1 MRHVVRTVK
10 PTQTWLA
17 RSAYY
22 IQNAIAKRCRL
33 RHEGTIC
40 RMKTMA
46 HRKALNGA
54 LFTLLAAP
62 LLLAAT
68 SLTAPPRSELN
79 RPWPFFESSE
89 PDEPAVRAPRE
100 ALKSFAMPPGYAV
113 ELVAAE
119 PLVQDPILMEFDGDG
134 RLWVMELPGWAHNL
148 SMDNSLEPV
157 NRLVVLD
164 DTDNDGV
171 FDRRTVF
178 ADKLVLP
185 RAFKI
190 LAGSCALIGEPPT
203 LWKACDT
210 DGDLKADT
218 KVKVTDGFARLGVL
232 EHGANGLFWGIDNL
246 LVVSEHEWNL
256 AYKAGQFVT
265 VPGLRRGQWG
275 VTQDDAGR
283 IYRNVNTD
291 PLFVDYVSPDYYARN
306 PDLVRTRGLY
316 ENLVD
321 QEKTN
326 IWPAHPTFGLNR
338 GYRREV
344 FRADG
349 TASYYGGVSSP
360 LIYRGNRLPADVQ
373 GMGFVADGATNIVH
387 LLRLKDD
394 GQGRKQAEDFYA
406 KGEFL
411 ASNDVR
417 FRPTALASAPDGSI
431 YIADMYRGVSQDGP
445 LQTDY
450 LRDYITKR
458 GLSRGTG
465 HGRIYRVVYLGAD
478 GRAVPTAPVARP
490 QMSRDS
496 SAALVGHL
504 SNPDGWWRDNA
515 QQLLVQRAD
524 PSTVP
529 LLAKLAR
536 DRKVDWRTRLHA
548 LWTLQGMGRMQV
560 DLAQLAMAD
569 PRPELRAAGLRLAEP
584 WLATAA
590 AKPMKAALAL
600 AGDANWQVRVQAAA
614 SLGVLPAEQRMAP
627 MIALLTAHG
636 DDPVLVDAAVSG
648 MKDGEMAVLSA
659 LASAPAT
666 PADVLAMLSGA
677 LAKRREGA
685 AGQTLVAMASNESL
699 APQARAAIMD
709 GLALGFA
716 GGAQGGGNAVAGG
729 RAGGNIPGV
738 SRPRSGGNR
747 FDLASEPTML
757 TRLADTAGAL
767 AEPARNLLALV
778 NWPGRPAPP
787 ALPPR
792 SAAEEALFVRG
803 QAIYTEQCSGCHQA
817 QGQGQATVAPP
828 LAGSKRV
835 AANGDVPVRILT
847 NGLEGKIG
855 LMPPLGGDMT
865 NEEVAAVLT
874 YVRQSWG
881 NTGAPL
887 PPAAVKEWRL
897 AFAHR
902 TMPWSEKD
910 IDAPQR

>member
-1 MRHVVRTVK
+1 M
-10 PTQTWLA
+10 
-17 RSAYY
+17 
-22 IQNAIAKRCRL
+22 
-33 RHEGTIC
+33 
-40 RMKTMA
+40 
-46 HRKALNGA
+46 GA
-54 LFTLLAAP
+54 AVAALAAP
-62 LLLAAT
+62 LLLAAAN
-68 SLTAPPRSELN
+68 LAVPPRSELN
-79 RPWPFFESSE
+79 RPWPFFTAEE
-89 PDEPAVRAPRE
+89 PEEPPVRAPID

-148 SMDNSLEPV
+148 SMENSLEPV

-171 FDRRTVF
+171 FDKRTVF

-190 LAGSCALIGEPPT
+190 LAGGCALIGEPPT

-218 KVKVTDGFARLGVL
+218 KEKVADGFARLGVL
-232 EHGANGLFWGIDNL
+232 EHGANGLFWGMDNL
-246 LVVSEHEWNL
+246 LVVSEHEWNV

-360 LIYRGNRLPADVQ
+360 LIYRGTRLPADVQ

-394 GQGRKQAEDFYA
+394 GQGRMAAEDYYA

-411 ASNDVR
+411 ASTDVR
-417 FRPTALASAPDGSI
+417 FRPTALAGGPDGSF

-458 GLSRGTG
+458 GLARGIG
-465 HGRIYRVVYLGAD
+465 HGRIYRVVHVGAN
-478 GRAVPTAPVARP
+478 GAAAPMPRDARP
-490 QMSRDS
+490 QMSRDTT
-496 SAALVGHL
+496 AALVAHL
-504 SNPDGWWRDNA
+504 SHPNGWWRDTA
-515 QQLLVQRAD
+515 QQHLVQRAD
-524 PSTVP
+524 PKSEP
-529 LLAKLAR
+529 LLVKLAK
-536 DRKVDWRTRLHA
+536 DLKADWRSRLHA
-548 LWTLQGMGRMQV
+548 LWTLDGMGTMRA
-560 DLAQLAMAD
+560 DLALLAMRDAKA
-569 PRPELRAAGLRLAEP
+569 ELRAAGLRLAESG
-584 WLATAA
+584 LATGDQKLI
-590 AKPMKAALAL
+590 KPVLAL
-600 AGDANWQVRVQAAA
+600 AGDGNWQVRVQAAA
-614 SLGVLPAEQRMAP
+614 TLGALPDAARTQP
-627 MIALLTAHG
+627 MIALLSVHG
-636 DDPVLVDAAVSG
+636 DDPVLVDAALSG
-648 MKDGEMAVLSA
+648 LKGNELPVLTA
-659 LASAPAT
+659 LAAARAAPREA
-666 PADVLAMLSGA
+666 VAMLAGA
-677 LAKRREGA
+677 LAKRRDA
-685 AGQTLVAMASNESL
+685 ATGQQLVAL
-699 APQARAAIMD
+699 AARDDLPAPVRTALLD

-716 GGAQGGGNAVAGG
+716 GGAQTGGNAVAGG

-738 SRPRSGGNR
+738 TRARGGVERFALAAEPAMISR
-747 FDLASEPTML
+747 LASGS
-757 TRLADTAGAL
+757 DAL
-767 AEPARNLLALV
+767 AEPSKKLLALIT
-778 NWPGRPAPP
+778 WPGRPAPP

-792 SAAEEALFVRG
+792 NASEEALFKQG
-803 QAIYTEQCSGCHQA
+803 QAIYVEQCSGCHQIE
-817 QGQGQATVAPP
+817 GQGQATVAPA

-855 LMPPLGGDMT
+855 LMPPLGGAMSD
-865 NEEVAAVLT
+865 EEVAAVLT
-874 YVRQSWG
+874 YVRQSFG
-881 NTGAPL
+881 NRAAPV

-902 TMPWSEKD
+902 TTPWSEKD

>member
-1 MRHVVRTVK
+1 MGAAV
-10 PTQTWLA
+10 A
-17 RSAYY
+17 
-22 IQNAIAKRCRL
+22 
-33 RHEGTIC
+33 
-40 RMKTMA
+40 
-46 HRKALNGA
+46 ALTA
-54 LFTLLAAP
+54 PFLLAAAN
-62 LLLAAT
+62 LAV
-68 SLTAPPRSELN
+68 PPRSELN
-79 RPWPFFESSE
+79 RPWPFFTAEE
-89 PDEPAVRAPRE
+89 PEEPPVRAPID
-100 ALKSFAMPPGYAV
+100 ALNSFAMPPGYAV

-148 SMDNSLEPV
+148 SMENSLEPV

-171 FDRRTVF
+171 FDKRTVF

-190 LAGSCALIGEPPT
+190 LAGGCALIGEPPT

-218 KVKVTDGFARLGVL
+218 KEKVADGFARLGVL
-232 EHGANGLFWGIDNL
+232 EHGANGLFWGMDNL
-246 LVVSEHEWNL
+246 LVVSEHEWNV
-256 AYKAGQFVT
+256 AYKAGQFAT

-360 LIYRGNRLPADVQ
+360 LIYRGTRLPADVQ

-394 GQGRKQAEDFYA
+394 GQGRMTAEDFYS

-411 ASNDVR
+411 ASTDVR
-417 FRPTALASAPDGSI
+417 FRPTALAGGPDGSF
-431 YIADMYRGVSQDGP
+431 YVADMYRGVSQDGP

-458 GLSRGTG
+458 GLARGIG
-465 HGRIYRVVYLGAD
+465 HGRIYRVVHVSANGA
-478 GRAVPTAPVARP
+478 AAPMPRDARP
-490 QMSRDS
+490 QMSRDTT
-496 SAALVGHL
+496 AALVARL
-504 SNPDGWWRDNA
+504 SHPNGWWRDTA
-515 QQLLVQRAD
+515 QQHLVQRAD
-524 PSTVP
+524 PKSEP
-529 LLAKLAR
+529 LLVKLAK
-536 DRKVDWRTRLHA
+536 DLKADWRSRLHA
-548 LWTLQGMGRMQV
+548 LWTLDGIGAMRA
-560 DLAQLAMAD
+560 DLALLAMRDAKA
-569 PRPELRAAGLRLAEP
+569 ELRAAGLRLAESG
-584 WLATAA
+584 LA
-590 AKPMKAALAL
+590 KGDQKLIKAVLTL
-600 AGDANWQVRVQAAA
+600 AGDGNWQVRVQAAA
-614 SLGVLPAEQRMAP
+614 TLGALPDAARTQP
-627 MIALLTAHG
+627 MIALLSVHG
-636 DDPVLVDAAVSG
+636 DDPVLVDAALSG
-648 MKDGEMAVLSA
+648 LKGNELPVLTA
-659 LASAPAT
+659 LAAARAAPREA
-666 PADVLAMLSGA
+666 VAMLAGA
-677 LAKRREGA
+677 LAKRRDA
-685 AGQTLVAMASNESL
+685 ATGQQLVAL
-699 APQARAAIMD
+699 AARDDLPAPVRTALLD

-716 GGAQGGGNAVAGG
+716 GGAQTGGNAVAGG

-738 SRPRSGGNR
+738 TRARGGVQRFALAAEPAMISR
-747 FDLASEPTML
+747 LASGS
-757 TRLADTAGAL
+757 DAL
-767 AEPARNLLALV
+767 AEPSKKLLALV
-778 NWPGRPAPP
+778 TWPGRPAPP

-792 SAAEEALFVRG
+792 NASEEALFKQG
-803 QAIYTEQCSGCHQA
+803 QAIYVEQCSGCHQIE
-817 QGQGQATVAPP
+817 GQGQATVAPA

-855 LMPPLGGDMT
+855 LMPPLGGAMSD
-865 NEEVAAVLT
+865 EEVAAVLT
-874 YVRQSWG
+874 YVRQSFG
-881 NTGAPL
+881 NRAAPV

-902 TMPWSEKD
+902 TTPWSEKD

>member
-1 MRHVVRTVK
+1 M
-10 PTQTWLA
+10 
-17 RSAYY
+17 
-22 IQNAIAKRCRL
+22 
-33 RHEGTIC
+33 
-40 RMKTMA
+40 
-46 HRKALNGA
+46 GA
-54 LFTLLAAP
+54 AAAALAAP
-62 LLLAAT
+62 LLLAAAD
-68 SLTAPPRSELN
+68 LAVPPRSELN
-79 RPWPFFESSE
+79 RPWPFFTAEE
-89 PDEPAVRAPRE
+89 PDEPPVRAPAD

-113 ELVAAE
+113 ELVATE
-119 PLVQDPILMEFDGDG
+119 PLVQDPILMEFDGEG

-148 SMDNSLEPV
+148 SMENSLEPV

-164 DTDNDGV
+164 DSDNDGV
-171 FDRRTVF
+171 FDKRTVF

-190 LAGSCALIGEPPT
+190 LAGGCALIGEPPT

-218 KVKVTDGFARLGVL
+218 REKVADGFARLGVL
-232 EHGANGLFWGIDNL
+232 EHGANGLFWGMDNL
-246 LVVSEHEWNL
+246 LVVSEHEWNV
-256 AYKAGQFVT
+256 AYRAGQFVT

-291 PLFVDYVSPDYYARN
+291 PLFVDYVSPDYFARN

-360 LIYRGNRLPADVQ
+360 LIYRGTRLPADVQ
-373 GMGFVADGATNIVH
+373 GMAFVADGATNIVH

-394 GQGRKQAEDFYA
+394 GQGRMAAEDYYA
-406 KGEFL
+406 RGEFL
-411 ASNDVR
+411 ASTDVR
-417 FRPTALASAPDGSI
+417 FRPTALAGGPDGTI

-450 LRDYITKR
+450 LRDYINKR
-458 GLSRGTG
+458 GLARGTG
-465 HGRIYRVVYLGAD
+465 HGRIYRVVHVGANGAAARMPRD
-478 GRAVPTAPVARP
+478 ARP
-490 QMSRDS
+490 QMSRDTTAS
-496 SAALVGHL
+496 LVAHL
-504 SNPDGWWRDNA
+504 AHPNGWWRDTA

-524 PSTVP
+524 PRSRP
-529 LLAKLAR
+529 LLERLVR
-536 DRKVDWRTRLHA
+536 DRKTDWRTRLHA
-548 LWTLQGMGRMQV
+548 LWTLNGIGGMQPA
-560 DLAQLAMAD
+560 LALIAMAD
-569 PRPELRAAGLRLAEP
+569 TRPELRAAGLRLAEP
-584 WLATAA
+584 WLATGDR
-590 AKPMKAALAL
+590 KMSKAALAL
-600 AGDANWQVRVQAAA
+600 AVDANWQVRVQLAA
-614 SLGVLPAEQRMAP
+614 SLGALPAEQRTAP
-627 MIALLTAHG
+627 MIALLNAQG
-636 DDPVLVDAAVSG
+636 DDPVLVDAALSG
-648 MKDGEMAVLSA
+648 LKGGEMAVLTA
-659 LASAPAT
+659 LAGQAGAPREA
-666 PADVLAMLSGA
+666 LAMLSGA
-677 LAKRREGA
+677 LAKRRDA
-685 AGQTLVAMASNESL
+685 AIGQLVAMAGDAGQPALVRNAL
-699 APQARAAIMD
+699 LD
-709 GLALGFA
+709 GLALGLA
-716 GGAQGGGNAVAGG
+716 GGVQAGGNAVAGG

-738 SRPRSGGNR
+738 TRQRGGGSR
-747 FDLASEPTML
+747 FELASEPRGL
-757 TRLADTAGAL
+757 AVLADGKDAL
-767 AEPARNLLALV
+767 AEPARKLLALV
-778 NWPGRPAPP
+778 TWPGRPAPP

-792 SAAEEALFVRG
+792 SAGEEALFRRG
-803 QAIYTEQCSGCHQA
+803 QSIYVEQCSGCHQL

-855 LMPPLGGDMT
+855 LMPPLGSAMSD
-865 NEEVAAVLT
+865 EEVAAVLT

-881 NTGAPL
+881 NTATPL

-902 TMPWSEKD
+902 TTPWSEKD

>member
-1 MRHVVRTVK
+1 MSRRR
-10 PTQTWLA
+10 A
-17 RSAYY
+17 
-22 IQNAIAKRCRL
+22 
-33 RHEGTIC
+33 G
-40 RMKTMA
+40 M
-46 HRKALNGA
+46 GA
-54 LFTLLAAP
+54 AVAALAAP
-62 LLLAAT
+62 LLLGAAN
-68 SLTAPPRSELN
+68 LAVPPRSELN
-79 RPWPFFESSE
+79 RPWPFFTAEE
-89 PDEPAVRAPRE
+89 PEEPPVRAPID
-100 ALKSFAMPPGYAV
+100 ALNSFAMPPGYAV

-148 SMDNSLEPV
+148 SMENSLEPV

-171 FDRRTVF
+171 FDKRTVF

-190 LAGSCALIGEPPT
+190 LAGGCALIGEPPT

-218 KVKVTDGFARLGVL
+218 KEKVADGFARLGVL
-232 EHGANGLFWGIDNL
+232 EHGANGLFWGMDNL
-246 LVVSEHEWNL
+246 LVVSEHEWNV
-256 AYKAGQFVT
+256 AFKAGQFVT

-291 PLFVDYVSPDYYARN
+291 PLFVDYVSPDYFARN

-360 LIYRGNRLPADVQ
+360 LIYRGTRLPADMQ

-394 GQGRKQAEDFYA
+394 GQGRMAAEDYYA

-411 ASNDVR
+411 ASTDVR
-417 FRPTALASAPDGSI
+417 FRPTALAGGPDGSF

-458 GLSRGTG
+458 GLARGIG
-465 HGRIYRVVYLGAD
+465 HGRIYRVVHVGAN
-478 GRAVPTAPVARP
+478 GAAAPMPRDARP
-490 QMSRDS
+490 QMSRDTT
-496 SAALVGHL
+496 AALVAHL
-504 SNPDGWWRDNA
+504 SHPNGWWRDTA
-515 QQLLVQRAD
+515 QQHLVQRAD
-524 PSTVP
+524 PKSEP
-529 LLAKLAR
+529 LLVKLSKDLKA
-536 DRKVDWRTRLHA
+536 DWRSRLHA
-548 LWTLQGMGRMQV
+548 LWTLDGMGAMRA
-560 DLAQLAMAD
+560 DLALLAMRDAKA
-569 PRPELRAAGLRLAEP
+569 ELRAAGLRLAESG
-584 WLATAA
+584 LA
-590 AKPMKAALAL
+590 KGDQKLIKAVLAL
-600 AGDANWQVRVQAAA
+600 AGDGNWQVRVQAAA
-614 SLGVLPAEQRMAP
+614 TLGALPDAARVQP
-627 MIALLTAHG
+627 MIALLSVHG
-636 DDPVLVDAAVSG
+636 DDPVLVDAALSG
-648 MKDGEMAVLSA
+648 LKGSELPVLAA
-659 LASAPAT
+659 LAAAPAA
-666 PADVLAMLSGA
+666 PREAVAMLAGA
-677 LAKRREGA
+677 LAKRRDA
-685 AGQTLVAMASNESL
+685 ATGQQLVAL
-699 APQARAAIMD
+699 AARDDLSAPVRTALLN
-709 GLALGFA
+709 GLALGFS
-716 GGAQGGGNAVAGG
+716 GGAQTGGNAVAGG

-738 SRPRSGGNR
+738 TRARGGVERFALAAEPAMLSR
-747 FDLASEPTML
+747 LASGS
-757 TRLADTAGAL
+757 DTL
-767 AEPARNLLALV
+767 AEPAKKLLALIT
-778 NWPGRPAPP
+778 WPGRPAPP

-792 SAAEEALFVRG
+792 TASEEALFKQG
-803 QAIYTEQCSGCHQA
+803 QAIYVEQCSGCHQIE
-817 QGQGQATVAPP
+817 GQGQATVAPA

-855 LMPPLGGDMT
+855 LMPPLGGVMSD
-865 NEEVAAVLT
+865 EEVAAVLT
-874 YVRQSWG
+874 YVRQSFG
-881 NTGAPL
+881 NRATPI

-902 TMPWSEKD
+902 TTPWSEKD

>member
-1 MRHVVRTVK
+1 M
-10 PTQTWLA
+10 
-17 RSAYY
+17 
-22 IQNAIAKRCRL
+22 
-33 RHEGTIC
+33 
-40 RMKTMA
+40 
-46 HRKALNGA
+46 GA
-54 LFTLLAAP
+54 AVAALAAP
-62 LLLAAT
+62 LLLAAAN
-68 SLTAPPRSELN
+68 LAVPPRSELN
-79 RPWPFFESSE
+79 RPWPFFTAEE
-89 PDEPAVRAPRE
+89 PEEPPVRAPID
-100 ALKSFAMPPGYAV
+100 ALNSFAMPPGYAV

-148 SMDNSLEPV
+148 SMENSLEPV

-171 FDRRTVF
+171 FDKRTVF

-190 LAGSCALIGEPPT
+190 LAGGCALIGEPPT

-218 KVKVTDGFARLGVL
+218 KEKVADGFARLGVL
-232 EHGANGLFWGIDNL
+232 EHGANGLFWGMDNL
-246 LVVSEHEWNL
+246 LVVSEHEWNV

-360 LIYRGNRLPADVQ
+360 LIYRGTRLPADVQ

-394 GQGRKQAEDFYA
+394 GQGRMAAEDFYS

-411 ASNDVR
+411 ASTDVR
-417 FRPTALASAPDGSI
+417 FRPTALAGGPDGSF
-431 YIADMYRGVSQDGP
+431 YVADMYRGVSQDGP

-458 GLSRGTG
+458 GLARGIG
-465 HGRIYRVVYLGAD
+465 HGRIYRVVHVSANGA
-478 GRAVPTAPVARP
+478 AAPMPRDARP
-490 QMSRDS
+490 QMSRDTT
-496 SAALVGHL
+496 AALVAHL
-504 SNPDGWWRDNA
+504 SHPNGWWRDTA
-515 QQLLVQRAD
+515 QQHLVQRAD
-524 PSTVP
+524 PKSEP
-529 LLAKLAR
+529 LLVKLAK
-536 DRKVDWRTRLHA
+536 DLKADWRSRLHA
-548 LWTLQGMGRMQV
+548 LWTLDGIGAMRA
-560 DLAQLAMAD
+560 DLALLAMRDAKA
-569 PRPELRAAGLRLAEP
+569 ELRAAGLRLAESG
-584 WLATAA
+584 LA
-590 AKPMKAALAL
+590 KGDQKLIKAVLTL
-600 AGDANWQVRVQAAA
+600 AGDGNWQVRLQAAA
-614 SLGVLPAEQRMAP
+614 TLGALPDAARTQP
-627 MIALLTAHG
+627 MIALLSVHG
-636 DDPVLVDAAVSG
+636 DEPVLVDAALSG
-648 MKDGEMAVLSA
+648 LKGNELPVLTA
-659 LASAPAT
+659 LAAARAAPREA
-666 PADVLAMLSGA
+666 VAMLAGA
-677 LAKRREGA
+677 LAKRRDA
-685 AGQTLVAMASNESL
+685 ATGQQLVAL
-699 APQARAAIMD
+699 AARDDLPAPVRTALLD

-716 GGAQGGGNAVAGG
+716 GGAQTGGNAVAGG

-738 SRPRSGGNR
+738 TRARGGVERFALAAEPAMISR
-747 FDLASEPTML
+747 LASGS
-757 TRLADTAGAL
+757 DAL
-767 AEPARNLLALV
+767 AEPSKKLLALIT
-778 NWPGRPAPP
+778 WPGRPAPP

-792 SAAEEALFVRG
+792 NASEEALFKQG
-803 QAIYTEQCSGCHQA
+803 QAIYVEQCSGCHQIE
-817 QGQGQATVAPP
+817 GQGQATVAPA

-855 LMPPLGGDMT
+855 LMPPLGGAMSD
-865 NEEVAAVLT
+865 EEVAAVLT
-874 YVRQSWG
+874 YVRQSFG
-881 NTGAPL
+881 NRAAPV

-902 TMPWSEKD
+902 TTPWSEKD

>member
-1 MRHVVRTVK
+1 MSGRRAGMGVAV
-10 PTQTWLA
+10 A
-17 RSAYY
+17 A
-22 IQNAIAKRCRL
+22 
-33 RHEGTIC
+33 
-40 RMKTMA
+40 
-46 HRKALNGA
+46 
-54 LFTLLAAP
+54 LAAR
-62 LLLAAT
+62 LLLAAGN
-68 SLTAPPRSELN
+68 LAVPPRSELN
-79 RPWPFFESSE
+79 RPWPFFTAEE
-89 PDEPAVRAPRE
+89 PEEPPVRAPID
-100 ALKSFAMPPGYAV
+100 ALNSFAMPPGYAV

-148 SMDNSLEPV
+148 SMENSLEPV

-171 FDRRTVF
+171 FDKRTVF

-190 LAGSCALIGEPPT
+190 LAGGCALIGEPPT

-210 DGDLKADT
+210 DRDLKADT
-218 KVKVTDGFARLGVL
+218 KEKVADGFARLGVL
-232 EHGANGLFWGIDNL
+232 EHGANGLFWGMDNL
-246 LVVSEHEWNL
+246 LVVSEHEWNV
-256 AYKAGQFVT
+256 AYKAGQFAT

-360 LIYRGNRLPADVQ
+360 LIYRGTRLPADVQ

-394 GQGRKQAEDFYA
+394 GQGRMAAEDFYA

-411 ASNDVR
+411 ASTDVR
-417 FRPTALASAPDGSI
+417 FRPTALAGGPDGSF
-431 YIADMYRGVSQDGP
+431 YVADMYRGVSQDGP

-458 GLSRGTG
+458 GLARGIG
-465 HGRIYRVVYLGAD
+465 HGRIYRVVHVGAN
-478 GRAVPTAPVARP
+478 GAAAPMPRDARP
-490 QMSRDS
+490 QMSRDTT
-496 SAALVGHL
+496 AALVAHL
-504 SNPDGWWRDNA
+504 SHPNGWWRDTA

-524 PSTVP
+524 PKSEP
-529 LLAKLAR
+529 LLVKLAK
-536 DRKVDWRTRLHA
+536 DLKADWRSRLHA
-548 LWTLQGMGRMQV
+548 LWTLDGMGAMRT
-560 DLAQLAMAD
+560 DLALLALRDAKA
-569 PRPELRAAGLRLAEP
+569 ELRAAGLRLAESG
-584 WLATAA
+584 LA
-590 AKPMKAALAL
+590 KGDQKLIKAVLAL
-600 AGDANWQVRVQAAA
+600 AGDGNWQVRVQAAA
-614 SLGVLPAEQRMAP
+614 TLGALPDAARTQP
-627 MIALLTAHG
+627 MIALLSVHG
-636 DDPVLVDAAVSG
+636 DDPVLVDAALSG
-648 MKDGEMAVLSA
+648 LKGNELPVLTA
-659 LASAPAT
+659 LAAARAAPREA
-666 PADVLAMLSGA
+666 VAMLAGA
-677 LAKRREGA
+677 LAKRRDA
-685 AGQTLVAMASNESL
+685 ATGQQLVAL
-699 APQARAAIMD
+699 AARDDLPAPVRTALLD

-716 GGAQGGGNAVAGG
+716 GGAQTGGNAVAGG

-738 SRPRSGGNR
+738 TRARGGVQRFALAAEPAMISR
-747 FDLASEPTML
+747 LASGS
-757 TRLADTAGAL
+757 DAL
-767 AEPARNLLALV
+767 AEPSKKLLALV
-778 NWPGRPAPP
+778 TWPGRPAPP

-792 SAAEEALFVRG
+792 NASEEALFKQG
-803 QAIYTEQCSGCHQA
+803 QAIYVEQCSGCHQIE
-817 QGQGQATVAPP
+817 GQGQATVAPA

-855 LMPPLGGDMT
+855 LMPPLGGAMSD
-865 NEEVAAVLT
+865 EEVAAVLT
-874 YVRQSWG
+874 YVRQSFG
-881 NTGAPL
+881 NRAAPVPL
-887 PPAAVKEWRL
+887 AAVKEWRL

-902 TMPWSEKD
+902 TTPWSEKD

>member
-1 MRHVVRTVK
+1 MSGRRAGMGVAV
-10 PTQTWLA
+10 A
-17 RSAYY
+17 A
-22 IQNAIAKRCRL
+22 
-33 RHEGTIC
+33 
-40 RMKTMA
+40 
-46 HRKALNGA
+46 
-54 LFTLLAAP
+54 LAAP
-62 LLLAAT
+62 LLLAAGN
-68 SLTAPPRSELN
+68 LAVPPRSELN
-79 RPWPFFESSE
+79 RPWPFFTAEE
-89 PDEPAVRAPRE
+89 PEEPPVRAPID
-100 ALKSFAMPPGYAV
+100 ALNSFAMPPGYAV

-148 SMDNSLEPV
+148 SMENSLEPV

-171 FDRRTVF
+171 FDKRTVF

-190 LAGSCALIGEPPT
+190 LAGGCALIGEPPM

-218 KVKVTDGFARLGVL
+218 KEKVADGFARLGVL
-232 EHGANGLFWGIDNL
+232 EHGANGLFWGMDNL
-246 LVVSEHEWNL
+246 LVVSEHEWNVG
-256 AYKAGQFVT
+256 YKAGQFVT

-326 IWPAHPTFGLNR
+326 IWPAHPTLGLNR

-360 LIYRGNRLPADVQ
+360 LIYRGTRLPADVQ

-394 GQGRKQAEDFYA
+394 GQGRMAAEDYYA

-411 ASNDVR
+411 ASTDVR
-417 FRPTALASAPDGSI
+417 FRPTALAGGPDGSF
-431 YIADMYRGVSQDGP
+431 YIADMHRGVSQDGP

-458 GLSRGTG
+458 GLARGIG
-465 HGRIYRVVYLGAD
+465 HGRIYRVVHVGAN
-478 GRAVPTAPVARP
+478 GAAAPMPRDARP
-490 QMSRDS
+490 QMSRDTT
-496 SAALVGHL
+496 AALVAHL
-504 SNPDGWWRDNA
+504 SHPNGWWRDTA

-524 PSTVP
+524 PKSEP
-529 LLAKLAR
+529 LLVKLAK
-536 DRKVDWRTRLHA
+536 DLKADWRSRLHA
-548 LWTLQGMGRMQV
+548 LWTLDGMGAMRT
-560 DLAQLAMAD
+560 DLALLALRDAKA
-569 PRPELRAAGLRLAEP
+569 ELRAAGLRLAESG
-584 WLATAA
+584 LA
-590 AKPMKAALAL
+590 KGDQKLIKAVLAL
-600 AGDANWQVRVQAAA
+600 AGDGNWQVRVQAAA
-614 SLGVLPAEQRMAP
+614 TLGALPDAARTQP
-627 MIALLTAHG
+627 MIALLSVHG
-636 DDPVLVDAAVSG
+636 DDPVLVDAALSG
-648 MKDGEMAVLSA
+648 LKGNELPVLTA
-659 LASAPAT
+659 LAAARAAPREA
-666 PADVLAMLSGA
+666 VAMLAGA
-677 LAKRREGA
+677 LAKRRDA
-685 AGQTLVAMASNESL
+685 ATGQQLVAL
-699 APQARAAIMD
+699 AARDDLPAPVRTALLD

-716 GGAQGGGNAVAGG
+716 GGAQTGGNAVAGG

-738 SRPRSGGNR
+738 TRARGGVQRFALAAEPAMISR
-747 FDLASEPTML
+747 LASGS
-757 TRLADTAGAL
+757 DAL
-767 AEPARNLLALV
+767 AEPSKKLLALV
-778 NWPGRPAPP
+778 TWPGRPAPP

-792 SAAEEALFVRG
+792 NASEEALFKQG
-803 QAIYTEQCSGCHQA
+803 QAIYVEQCSGCHQIE
-817 QGQGQATVAPP
+817 GQGQATVAPA

-855 LMPPLGGDMT
+855 LMPPLGGAMSD
-865 NEEVAAVLT
+865 EEVAAVLT
-874 YVRQSWG
+874 YVRQSFG
-881 NTGAPL
+881 NRAAPVPL
-887 PPAAVKEWRL
+887 AAVKEWRL

-902 TMPWSEKD
+902 TTPWSEKD

>member
-1 MRHVVRTVK
+1 M
-10 PTQTWLA
+10 
-17 RSAYY
+17 
-22 IQNAIAKRCRL
+22 
-33 RHEGTIC
+33 
-40 RMKTMA
+40 
-46 HRKALNGA
+46 GA
-54 LFTLLAAP
+54 AVAALAAP
-62 LLLAAT
+62 LLLAAAN
-68 SLTAPPRSELN
+68 LAVPPRSELN
-79 RPWPFFESSE
+79 RPWPFFTAEE
-89 PDEPAVRAPRE
+89 PEEPPVRAPID
-100 ALKSFAMPPGYAV
+100 ALNSFAMPPGYAV

-148 SMDNSLEPV
+148 SMENSLEPV

-171 FDRRTVF
+171 FDKRTVF

-190 LAGSCALIGEPPT
+190 LAGGCALIGEPPT

-218 KVKVTDGFARLGVL
+218 KEKVADGFARLGVL
-232 EHGANGLFWGIDNL
+232 EHGANGLFWGMDNL
-246 LVVSEHEWNL
+246 LVVSEHEWNV

-360 LIYRGNRLPADVQ
+360 LIYRGTRLPADVQ

-394 GQGRKQAEDFYA
+394 GQGRMAAEDYYA

-411 ASNDVR
+411 ASTDVR
-417 FRPTALASAPDGSI
+417 FRPTALAGGPDGSI

-458 GLSRGTG
+458 GLARGIG
-465 HGRIYRVVYLGAD
+465 HGRIYRVVHVGAN
-478 GRAVPTAPVARP
+478 GAAAPMPRDARP
-490 QMSRDS
+490 QMSRDTT
-496 SAALVGHL
+496 AALVAHL
-504 SNPDGWWRDNA
+504 SHPNGWWRDTA
-515 QQLLVQRAD
+515 QQHLVQRAD
-524 PSTVP
+524 PKSEP
-529 LLAKLAR
+529 LLVKLAK
-536 DRKVDWRTRLHA
+536 DLKADWRSRLHA
-548 LWTLQGMGRMQV
+548 LWTLDGMGTMRA
-560 DLAQLAMAD
+560 DLALLAMRDAKA
-569 PRPELRAAGLRLAEP
+569 ELRAAGLRLAESG
-584 WLATAA
+584 LATGDQKLI
-590 AKPMKAALAL
+590 KPVLAL
-600 AGDANWQVRVQAAA
+600 AGDGNWQVRVQAAA
-614 SLGVLPAEQRMAP
+614 TLGALPDAARTQP
-627 MIALLTAHG
+627 MIALLSVHG
-636 DDPVLVDAAVSG
+636 DDPVLVDAALSG
-648 MKDGEMAVLSA
+648 LKGNELPVLTA
-659 LASAPAT
+659 LAAARAAPREA
-666 PADVLAMLSGA
+666 VAMLAGA
-677 LAKRREGA
+677 LAKRRDA
-685 AGQTLVAMASNESL
+685 ATGQQLVAL
-699 APQARAAIMD
+699 AARDDLPAPVRTALLD

-716 GGAQGGGNAVAGG
+716 GGAQTGGNAVAGG

-738 SRPRSGGNR
+738 TRARGGVERFALAAEPAMISR
-747 FDLASEPTML
+747 LASGS
-757 TRLADTAGAL
+757 DAL
-767 AEPARNLLALV
+767 AEPSKKLLALIT
-778 NWPGRPAPP
+778 WPGRPAPP

-792 SAAEEALFVRG
+792 NASEEALFKQG
-803 QAIYTEQCSGCHQA
+803 QAIYVEQCSGCHQIE
-817 QGQGQATVAPP
+817 GQGQATVAPA

-855 LMPPLGGDMT
+855 LMPPLGGAMSD
-865 NEEVAAVLT
+865 EEVAAVLT
-874 YVRQSWG
+874 YVRQSFG
-881 NTGAPL
+881 NRAAPV

-902 TMPWSEKD
+902 TTPWSEKD

>member
-1 MRHVVRTVK
+1 MSRRR
-10 PTQTWLA
+10 A
-17 RSAYY
+17 
-22 IQNAIAKRCRL
+22 
-33 RHEGTIC
+33 G
-40 RMKTMA
+40 M
-46 HRKALNGA
+46 GA
-54 LFTLLAAP
+54 AVAALAAP
-62 LLLAAT
+62 LLLAAAN
-68 SLTAPPRSELN
+68 LAVPPRSELN
-79 RPWPFFESSE
+79 RPWPFFTAEE
-89 PDEPAVRAPRE
+89 PEEPPLRAPID
-100 ALKSFAMPPGYAV
+100 ALNSFAMPPGYAV

-148 SMDNSLEPV
+148 SMENSLEPV

-171 FDRRTVF
+171 FDNRTVF

-190 LAGSCALIGEPPT
+190 LAGGCALIGEPPT

-218 KVKVTDGFARLGVL
+218 KEKVADGFARLGVL
-232 EHGANGLFWGIDNL
+232 EHGANGLFWGMDNL
-246 LVVSEHEWNL
+246 LVVSEHEWNV
-256 AYKAGQFVT
+256 AYKAGQFAT

-360 LIYRGNRLPADVQ
+360 LIYRGTRLPADVQ

-394 GQGRKQAEDFYA
+394 GQGRMAAEDFYA

-411 ASNDVR
+411 ASTDVR
-417 FRPTALASAPDGSI
+417 FRPTALAGGPDGSF
-431 YIADMYRGVSQDGP
+431 YVADMYRGVSQDGP

-458 GLSRGTG
+458 GLARGIG
-465 HGRIYRVVYLGAD
+465 HGRIYRVVHVSANGA
-478 GRAVPTAPVARP
+478 AAPMPRDARP
-490 QMSRDS
+490 QMSRDTT
-496 SAALVGHL
+496 AALVAHL
-504 SNPDGWWRDNA
+504 SHPNGWWRDTA
-515 QQLLVQRAD
+515 QQHLVQRAD
-524 PSTVP
+524 PKSEP
-529 LLAKLAR
+529 LLVKLAK
-536 DRKVDWRTRLHA
+536 DLKADWRSRLHA
-548 LWTLQGMGRMQV
+548 LWTLDGMGAMRA
-560 DLAQLAMAD
+560 DLALLAMRDAKA
-569 PRPELRAAGLRLAEP
+569 ELRAAGLRLAESS
-584 WLATAA
+584 LA
-590 AKPMKAALAL
+590 KGDQKLIKAVLTL
-600 AGDANWQVRVQAAA
+600 AGDGNWQVRLQAAA
-614 SLGVLPAEQRMAP
+614 TLGALPDAARTQP
-627 MIALLTAHG
+627 MIALLSVHG
-636 DDPVLVDAAVSG
+636 DDPVLVDAALSG
-648 MKDGEMAVLSA
+648 LKGNELPVLTA
-659 LASAPAT
+659 LAAARAAPREA
-666 PADVLAMLSGA
+666 VAMLAGA
-677 LAKRREGA
+677 LAKRRDA
-685 AGQTLVAMASNESL
+685 ATGQQLVAL
-699 APQARAAIMD
+699 AARDDLPAPVRTALLD

-716 GGAQGGGNAVAGG
+716 GGAQTGGNAVAGG

-738 SRPRSGGNR
+738 SRQRGGGNR
-747 FDLASEPTML
+747 FELPAEPRSLAV
-757 TRLADTAGAL
+757 LAAGEDAL
-767 AEPARNLLALV
+767 AEPAKKLLALV
-778 NWPGRPAPP
+778 TWPGRPAPP

-792 SAAEEALFVRG
+792 SASEEALFRRG
-803 QAIYTEQCSGCHQA
+803 QSIYVEQCSGCHQV

-855 LMPPLGGDMT
+855 LMPPLGSAMND
-865 NEEVAAVLT
+865 EEVAAVLT

-881 NTGAPL
+881 NTGTPL

-902 TMPWSEKD
+902 TTPWSEKD

>member
-1 MRHVVRTVK
+1 MSRRR
-10 PTQTWLA
+10 A
-17 RSAYY
+17 
-22 IQNAIAKRCRL
+22 
-33 RHEGTIC
+33 G
-40 RMKTMA
+40 M
-46 HRKALNGA
+46 GA
-54 LFTLLAAP
+54 AVAALAAP
-62 LLLAAT
+62 LLLGAAN
-68 SLTAPPRSELN
+68 LAVPPRSELN
-79 RPWPFFESSE
+79 RPWPFFTAEE
-89 PDEPAVRAPRE
+89 PEEPPVRAPID
-100 ALKSFAMPPGYAV
+100 ALNSFAMPPGYAV

-148 SMDNSLEPV
+148 SMENSLEPV

-171 FDRRTVF
+171 FDKRTVF

-190 LAGSCALIGEPPT
+190 LAGGCALIGEPPT

-218 KVKVTDGFARLGVL
+218 KEKVADGFARLGVL
-232 EHGANGLFWGIDNL
+232 EHGANGLFWGMDNL
-246 LVVSEHEWNL
+246 LVVSEHEWNV
-256 AYKAGQFVT
+256 AFKAGQFVT

-291 PLFVDYVSPDYYARN
+291 PLFVDYVSPDYFARN

-360 LIYRGNRLPADVQ
+360 LIYRGTRLPADMQ

-394 GQGRKQAEDFYA
+394 GQGRMAAEDYYA

-411 ASNDVR
+411 ASTDVR
-417 FRPTALASAPDGSI
+417 FRPTALAGGPDGSF

-458 GLSRGTG
+458 GLARGIG
-465 HGRIYRVVYLGAD
+465 HGRIYRVVHVGAN
-478 GRAVPTAPVARP
+478 GAAAPMPRDARP
-490 QMSRDS
+490 QMSRDTT
-496 SAALVGHL
+496 AALVAHL
-504 SNPDGWWRDNA
+504 SHPNGWWRDTA
-515 QQLLVQRAD
+515 QQHLVQRAD
-524 PSTVP
+524 PKSEP
-529 LLAKLAR
+529 LLVKLAK
-536 DRKVDWRTRLHA
+536 DLKADWRSRLHA
-548 LWTLQGMGRMQV
+548 LWTLDGMGAMRA
-560 DLAQLAMAD
+560 DLALLAMRDAKA
-569 PRPELRAAGLRLAEP
+569 ELRAAGLRLAESG
-584 WLATAA
+584 LA
-590 AKPMKAALAL
+590 KGDQKLIKAVLAL
-600 AGDANWQVRVQAAA
+600 AGDGNWQVRVQAAA
-614 SLGVLPAEQRMAP
+614 TLGALPDAARVQP
-627 MIALLTAHG
+627 MIALLSVHG
-636 DDPVLVDAAVSG
+636 DDPVLVDAALSG
-648 MKDGEMAVLSA
+648 LKGSELPVLTA
-659 LASAPAT
+659 LAAAPAA
-666 PADVLAMLSGA
+666 PREAVAMLAGA
-677 LAKRREGA
+677 LAKRRDA
-685 AGQTLVAMASNESL
+685 ATGQQLVALAARDDLSAPVRTSL
-699 APQARAAIMD
+699 LN
-709 GLALGFA
+709 GLALGFS
-716 GGAQGGGNAVAGG
+716 GGAQTGGNAVAGG

-738 SRPRSGGNR
+738 TRARGGVERFALAAEPAMLSR
-747 FDLASEPTML
+747 LASGS
-757 TRLADTAGAL
+757 DTL
-767 AEPARNLLALV
+767 AEPAKKLLALIT
-778 NWPGRPAPP
+778 WPGRPAPP

-792 SAAEEALFVRG
+792 TASEEALFKQG
-803 QAIYTEQCSGCHQA
+803 QAIYVEQCSGCHQIE
-817 QGQGQATVAPP
+817 GQGQATVAPA

-855 LMPPLGGDMT
+855 LMPPLGGVMSD
-865 NEEVAAVLT
+865 EEVAAVLT
-874 YVRQSWG
+874 YVRQSFG
-881 NTGAPL
+881 NRATPI

-897 AFAHR
+897 AFVHR
-902 TMPWSEKD
+902 TTPWSEKD

>member
-1 MRHVVRTVK
+1 MSRRRAGMGAAV
-10 PTQTWLA
+10 A
-17 RSAYY
+17 
-22 IQNAIAKRCRL
+22 
-33 RHEGTIC
+33 
-40 RMKTMA
+40 
-46 HRKALNGA
+46 ALTA
-54 LFTLLAAP
+54 PFLLAAAN
-62 LLLAAT
+62 LAV
-68 SLTAPPRSELN
+68 PPRSELN
-79 RPWPFFESSE
+79 RPWPFFTAEE
-89 PDEPAVRAPRE
+89 PEEPPVRAPID
-100 ALKSFAMPPGYAV
+100 ALNSFAMPPGYAV

-148 SMDNSLEPV
+148 SMENSLEPV

-171 FDRRTVF
+171 FDKRTVF

-190 LAGSCALIGEPPT
+190 LAGGCALIGEPPT

-218 KVKVTDGFARLGVL
+218 KEKVADGFARLGVL
-232 EHGANGLFWGIDNL
+232 EHGANGLFWGMDNL
-246 LVVSEHEWNL
+246 LVVSEHEWNV
-256 AYKAGQFVT
+256 AYKAGQFAT

-360 LIYRGNRLPADVQ
+360 LIYRGTRLPADVQ

-394 GQGRKQAEDFYA
+394 GQGRMTAEDFYS

-411 ASNDVR
+411 ASTDVR
-417 FRPTALASAPDGSI
+417 FRPTALAGGPDGSF
-431 YIADMYRGVSQDGP
+431 YVADMYRGVSQDGP

-458 GLSRGTG
+458 GLARGIG
-465 HGRIYRVVYLGAD
+465 HGRIYRVVHVSANGA
-478 GRAVPTAPVARP
+478 AAPMPRDARP
-490 QMSRDS
+490 QMSRDTT
-496 SAALVGHL
+496 AALVARL
-504 SNPDGWWRDNA
+504 SHPNGWWRDTA
-515 QQLLVQRAD
+515 QQHLVQRAD
-524 PSTVP
+524 PKSEP
-529 LLAKLAR
+529 LLVKLAK
-536 DRKVDWRTRLHA
+536 DLKADWRSRLHA
-548 LWTLQGMGRMQV
+548 LWTLDGIGAMRA
-560 DLAQLAMAD
+560 DLALLAMRDAKA
-569 PRPELRAAGLRLAEP
+569 ELRAAGLRLAESG
-584 WLATAA
+584 LA
-590 AKPMKAALAL
+590 KGDQKLIKAVLTL
-600 AGDANWQVRVQAAA
+600 AGDGNWQVRLQAAA
-614 SLGVLPAEQRMAP
+614 TLGALPDAARTQP
-627 MIALLTAHG
+627 MIALLSVHG
-636 DDPVLVDAAVSG
+636 DDPVLVDAALSG
-648 MKDGEMAVLSA
+648 LKGNELPVLTA
-659 LASAPAT
+659 LAAARAAPREA
-666 PADVLAMLSGA
+666 VAMLAGA
-677 LAKRREGA
+677 LAKRRDA
-685 AGQTLVAMASNESL
+685 ATGQQLVAL
-699 APQARAAIMD
+699 AARDDLPAPVRTALLD

-716 GGAQGGGNAVAGG
+716 GGAQTGGNAVAGG

-738 SRPRSGGNR
+738 TRARGGVQRFALAAEPAMISR
-747 FDLASEPTML
+747 LASGS
-757 TRLADTAGAL
+757 DAL
-767 AEPARNLLALV
+767 AEPSKKLLALV
-778 NWPGRPAPP
+778 TWPGRPAPP

-792 SAAEEALFVRG
+792 NASEEALFKQG
-803 QAIYTEQCSGCHQA
+803 QAIYVEQCSGCHQIE
-817 QGQGQATVAPP
+817 GQGQATVAPA

-855 LMPPLGGDMT
+855 LMPPLGGAMSD
-865 NEEVAAVLT
+865 EEVAAVLT
-874 YVRQSWG
+874 YVRQSFG
-881 NTGAPL
+881 NRAAPV

-902 TMPWSEKD
+902 TTPWSEKD

>member
-1 MRHVVRTVK
+1 MGVAV
-10 PTQTWLA
+10 A
-17 RSAYY
+17 A
-22 IQNAIAKRCRL
+22 
-33 RHEGTIC
+33 
-40 RMKTMA
+40 
-46 HRKALNGA
+46 
-54 LFTLLAAP
+54 LAAP
-62 LLLAAT
+62 LLLAAGN
-68 SLTAPPRSELN
+68 LAVPPRSELN
-79 RPWPFFESSE
+79 RPWPFFTAEE
-89 PDEPAVRAPRE
+89 PEEPPVRAPID
-100 ALKSFAMPPGYAV
+100 ALNSFAMPPGYAV

-148 SMDNSLEPV
+148 SMENSLEPV

-171 FDRRTVF
+171 FDKRTVF

-190 LAGSCALIGEPPT
+190 LAGGCALIGEPPM

-218 KVKVTDGFARLGVL
+218 KEKVADGFARLGVL
-232 EHGANGLFWGIDNL
+232 EHGANGLFWGMDNL
-246 LVVSEHEWNL
+246 LVVSEHEWNVG
-256 AYKAGQFVT
+256 YKAGQFVT

-326 IWPAHPTFGLNR
+326 IWPAHPTLGLNR

-360 LIYRGNRLPADVQ
+360 LIYRGTRLPADVQ

-394 GQGRKQAEDFYA
+394 GQGRMAAEDYYA

-411 ASNDVR
+411 ASTDVR
-417 FRPTALASAPDGSI
+417 FRPTALAGGPDGSF
-431 YIADMYRGVSQDGP
+431 YIADMHRGVSQDGP

-458 GLSRGTG
+458 GLARGIG
-465 HGRIYRVVYLGAD
+465 HGRIYRVVHVGAN
-478 GRAVPTAPVARP
+478 GAAAPMPRDARP
-490 QMSRDS
+490 QMSRDTT
-496 SAALVGHL
+496 AALVAHL
-504 SNPDGWWRDNA
+504 SHPNGWWRDTA

-524 PSTVP
+524 PKSEP
-529 LLAKLAR
+529 LLVKLAK
-536 DRKVDWRTRLHA
+536 DLKADWRSRLHA
-548 LWTLQGMGRMQV
+548 LWTLDGMGAMRT
-560 DLAQLAMAD
+560 DLALLALRDAKA
-569 PRPELRAAGLRLAEP
+569 ELRAAGLRLAESG
-584 WLATAA
+584 LA
-590 AKPMKAALAL
+590 KGDQKLIKAVLAL
-600 AGDANWQVRVQAAA
+600 AGDGNWQVRVQAAA
-614 SLGVLPAEQRMAP
+614 TLGALPDAARTQP
-627 MIALLTAHG
+627 MIALLSVHG
-636 DDPVLVDAAVSG
+636 DDPVLVDAALSG
-648 MKDGEMAVLSA
+648 LKGNELPVLTA
-659 LASAPAT
+659 LAAARAAPREA
-666 PADVLAMLSGA
+666 VAMLAGA
-677 LAKRREGA
+677 LAKRRDA
-685 AGQTLVAMASNESL
+685 ATGQQLVAL
-699 APQARAAIMD
+699 AARDDLPAPVRTALLD

-716 GGAQGGGNAVAGG
+716 GGAQTGGNAVAGG

-738 SRPRSGGNR
+738 TRARGGVQRFALAAEPAMISR
-747 FDLASEPTML
+747 LASGS
-757 TRLADTAGAL
+757 DAL
-767 AEPARNLLALV
+767 AEPSKKLLALV
-778 NWPGRPAPP
+778 TWPGRPAPP

-792 SAAEEALFVRG
+792 NASEEALFKQG
-803 QAIYTEQCSGCHQA
+803 QAIYVEQCSGCHQIE
-817 QGQGQATVAPP
+817 GQGQATVAPA

-855 LMPPLGGDMT
+855 LMPPLGGAMSD
-865 NEEVAAVLT
+865 EEVAAVLT
-874 YVRQSWG
+874 YVRQSFG
-881 NTGAPL
+881 NRAAPVPL
-887 PPAAVKEWRL
+887 AAVKEWRL

-902 TMPWSEKD
+902 TTPWSEKD

>member
-1 MRHVVRTVK
+1 MSRRR
-10 PTQTWLA
+10 A
-17 RSAYY
+17 
-22 IQNAIAKRCRL
+22 
-33 RHEGTIC
+33 G
-40 RMKTMA
+40 M
-46 HRKALNGA
+46 GA
-54 LFTLLAAP
+54 AVAALAAP
-62 LLLAAT
+62 FLLGAANLAV
-68 SLTAPPRSELN
+68 PPRSELN
-79 RPWPFFESSE
+79 RPWPFFTAEE
-89 PDEPAVRAPRE
+89 PEEPPVRAPID
-100 ALKSFAMPPGYAV
+100 ALSSFAMPPGYAV

-148 SMDNSLEPV
+148 SMENSLEPV

-171 FDRRTVF
+171 FDKRTVF

-190 LAGSCALIGEPPT
+190 LAGGCALIGEPPT

-218 KVKVTDGFARLGVL
+218 KEKVADGFARLGVL
-232 EHGANGLFWGIDNL
+232 EHGANGLFWGMDNL
-246 LVVSEHEWNL
+246 LVVSEHEWNV
-256 AYKAGQFVT
+256 AFKAGQFVT

-344 FRADG
+344 FRTDG

-360 LIYRGNRLPADVQ
+360 LIYRGTRLPADMQ

-394 GQGRKQAEDFYA
+394 GQGRMAAEDYYA

-411 ASNDVR
+411 ASTDVR
-417 FRPTALASAPDGSI
+417 FRPTALAGGPDGSF

-458 GLSRGTG
+458 GLARGIG
-465 HGRIYRVVYLGAD
+465 HGRIYRVVHVGAN
-478 GRAVPTAPVARP
+478 GAAAPMPRDARP
-490 QMSRDS
+490 QMSRDTT
-496 SAALVGHL
+496 AALVAHL
-504 SNPDGWWRDNA
+504 SHPNGWWRDTA
-515 QQLLVQRAD
+515 QQHLVQRAD
-524 PSTVP
+524 PKSEP
-529 LLAKLAR
+529 LLVKLAK
-536 DRKVDWRTRLHA
+536 DLKADWRSRLHA
-548 LWTLQGMGRMQV
+548 LWTLDGIGAMRA
-560 DLAQLAMAD
+560 DLALLAMRDAKA
-569 PRPELRAAGLRLAEP
+569 ELRAAGLRLAESG
-584 WLATAA
+584 LA
-590 AKPMKAALAL
+590 KGDQKLIKAVLAL
-600 AGDANWQVRVQAAA
+600 AGDGNWQVRVQAAA
-614 SLGVLPAEQRMAP
+614 TLGALPDAARVQP
-627 MIALLTAHG
+627 MIALLSVHG
-636 DDPVLVDAAVSG
+636 DDPVLVDAALSG
-648 MKDGEMAVLSA
+648 LKGSELPVLTA
-659 LASAPAT
+659 LAAVPAAPKEA
-666 PADVLAMLSGA
+666 VAMLAGA
-677 LAKRREGA
+677 LAKRRDA
-685 AGQTLVAMASNESL
+685 ATGQQLVAL
-699 APQARAAIMD
+699 AARDDLSAPVRTALLN
-709 GLALGFA
+709 GLALGFS
-716 GGAQGGGNAVAGG
+716 GGAQTGGNAVAGG

-738 SRPRSGGNR
+738 TRARGGVERFALAAEPAMLSR
-747 FDLASEPTML
+747 LASGS
-757 TRLADTAGAL
+757 DAL
-767 AEPARNLLALV
+767 AEPAKKLLALIT
-778 NWPGRPAPP
+778 WPGRPAPP

-792 SAAEEALFVRG
+792 TASEEALFKQG
-803 QAIYTEQCSGCHQA
+803 QAIYVEQCSGCHQIE
-817 QGQGQATVAPP
+817 GQGQATVAPA

-855 LMPPLGGDMT
+855 LMPPLGGAMSD
-865 NEEVAAVLT
+865 EEVAAVLT
-874 YVRQSWG
+874 YVRQSFG
-881 NTGAPL
+881 NRATPI

-902 TMPWSEKD
+902 TTPWSEKD

>member
-1 MRHVVRTVK
+1 M
-10 PTQTWLA
+10 
-17 RSAYY
+17 
-22 IQNAIAKRCRL
+22 
-33 RHEGTIC
+33 
-40 RMKTMA
+40 
-46 HRKALNGA
+46 GA
-54 LFTLLAAP
+54 AVAALAAP
-62 LLLAAT
+62 LLLAAAN
-68 SLTAPPRSELN
+68 LAVPPRSELN
-79 RPWPFFESSE
+79 RPWPFFTAEE
-89 PDEPAVRAPRE
+89 PEEPPVRAPID
-100 ALKSFAMPPGYAV
+100 ALNSFAMPPGYAV

-148 SMDNSLEPV
+148 SMENSLEPV

-164 DTDNDGV
+164 DSDNDGV
-171 FDRRTVF
+171 FDKRTVF

-190 LAGSCALIGEPPT
+190 LAGGCALIGEPPT

-218 KVKVTDGFARLGVL
+218 KEKVADGFARLGVL
-232 EHGANGLFWGIDNL
+232 EHGANGLFWGMDNL
-246 LVVSEHEWNL
+246 LVVSEHEWNV

-321 QEKTN
+321 QENTN

-360 LIYRGNRLPADVQ
+360 LIYRGTRLPADVQ

-394 GQGRKQAEDFYA
+394 GQGRMAAEDYYA

-411 ASNDVR
+411 ASTDVR
-417 FRPTALASAPDGSI
+417 FRPTALAGGPDGSF

-458 GLSRGTG
+458 GLARGIG
-465 HGRIYRVVYLGAD
+465 HGRIYRVVHVGAN
-478 GRAVPTAPVARP
+478 GAAAPMPRDARP
-490 QMSRDS
+490 QMSRDTT
-496 SAALVGHL
+496 AALVAHL
-504 SNPDGWWRDNA
+504 SHPNGWWRDTA
-515 QQLLVQRAD
+515 QQHLVQRAD
-524 PSTVP
+524 PKSEP
-529 LLAKLAR
+529 LLVKLAK
-536 DRKVDWRTRLHA
+536 DLKADWRSRLHA
-548 LWTLQGMGRMQV
+548 LWTLDGMGTMRA
-560 DLAQLAMAD
+560 DLALLAMRDAKA
-569 PRPELRAAGLRLAEP
+569 ELRAAGLRLAESG
-584 WLATAA
+584 LATGDQKLI
-590 AKPMKAALAL
+590 KPVLAL
-600 AGDANWQVRVQAAA
+600 AGDGNWQVRVQAAA
-614 SLGVLPAEQRMAP
+614 TLGALPDAARTQP
-627 MIALLTAHG
+627 MIALLSVHG
-636 DDPVLVDAAVSG
+636 DDPVLVDAALSG
-648 MKDGEMAVLSA
+648 LKGNELPVLTA
-659 LASAPAT
+659 LAAARAAPREA
-666 PADVLAMLSGA
+666 VAMLAGA
-677 LAKRREGA
+677 LAKRRDA
-685 AGQTLVAMASNESL
+685 ATGQQLVAL
-699 APQARAAIMD
+699 AARDDLPAPVRTALLD

-716 GGAQGGGNAVAGG
+716 GGAQTGGNAVAGG

-738 SRPRSGGNR
+738 TRARGGVERFALAAEPAMISR
-747 FDLASEPTML
+747 LASGS
-757 TRLADTAGAL
+757 DAL
-767 AEPARNLLALV
+767 AEPSKKLLALIT
-778 NWPGRPAPP
+778 WPGRPAPP

-792 SAAEEALFVRG
+792 NASEEALFKQG
-803 QAIYTEQCSGCHQA
+803 QAIYVEQCSGCHQIE
-817 QGQGQATVAPP
+817 GQGQATVAPA

-847 NGLEGKIG
+847 TGLEGKIG
-855 LMPPLGGDMT
+855 LMPPLGGAMSD
-865 NEEVAAVLT
+865 EEVAAVLT
-874 YVRQSWG
+874 YVRQSFG
-881 NTGAPL
+881 NRAAPV

-902 TMPWSEKD
+902 TTPWSEKD

>member
-1 MRHVVRTVK
+1 MSRRRAGMGAAV
-10 PTQTWLA
+10 A
-17 RSAYY
+17 
-22 IQNAIAKRCRL
+22 
-33 RHEGTIC
+33 
-40 RMKTMA
+40 
-46 HRKALNGA
+46 ALTA
-54 LFTLLAAP
+54 PFLLAAAN
-62 LLLAAT
+62 LAV
-68 SLTAPPRSELN
+68 PPRSELN
-79 RPWPFFESSE
+79 RPWPFFTAEE
-89 PDEPAVRAPRE
+89 PEEPPVRAPID
-100 ALKSFAMPPGYAV
+100 ALNSFAMPPGYAV

-148 SMDNSLEPV
+148 SMENSLEPV

-171 FDRRTVF
+171 FDKRTVF

-190 LAGSCALIGEPPT
+190 LAGGCALIGEPPT

-210 DGDLKADT
+210 DRDLKADT
-218 KVKVTDGFARLGVL
+218 KEKVADGFARLGVL
-232 EHGANGLFWGIDNL
+232 EHGANGLFWGMDNL
-246 LVVSEHEWNL
+246 LVVSEHEWNV
-256 AYKAGQFVT
+256 AYKAGQFAT

-360 LIYRGNRLPADVQ
+360 LIYRGTRLPADVQ

-394 GQGRKQAEDFYA
+394 GQGRMTAEDFYS

-411 ASNDVR
+411 ASTDVR
-417 FRPTALASAPDGSI
+417 FRPTALAGGPDGSF
-431 YIADMYRGVSQDGP
+431 YVADMYRGVSQDGP

-458 GLSRGTG
+458 GLARGIG
-465 HGRIYRVVYLGAD
+465 HGRIYRVVHVSANGA
-478 GRAVPTAPVARP
+478 AAPMPRDARP
-490 QMSRDS
+490 QMSRDTT
-496 SAALVGHL
+496 AALVARL
-504 SNPDGWWRDNA
+504 SHPNGWWRDTA
-515 QQLLVQRAD
+515 QQHLVQRAD
-524 PSTVP
+524 PKSEP
-529 LLAKLAR
+529 LLVKLAK
-536 DRKVDWRTRLHA
+536 DLKADWRSRLHA
-548 LWTLQGMGRMQV
+548 LWTLDGIGAMRA
-560 DLAQLAMAD
+560 DLALLAMRDAKA
-569 PRPELRAAGLRLAEP
+569 ELRAAGLRLAESG
-584 WLATAA
+584 LA
-590 AKPMKAALAL
+590 KGDQKLIKAVLTL
-600 AGDANWQVRVQAAA
+600 AGDGNWQVRVQAAA
-614 SLGVLPAEQRMAP
+614 TLGALPDAARTQP
-627 MIALLTAHG
+627 MIALLSVHG
-636 DDPVLVDAAVSG
+636 DDPVLVDAALSG
-648 MKDGEMAVLSA
+648 LKGNELPVLTA
-659 LASAPAT
+659 LAAARAAPREA
-666 PADVLAMLSGA
+666 VAMLAGA
-677 LAKRREGA
+677 LAKRRDA
-685 AGQTLVAMASNESL
+685 ATGQQLVAL
-699 APQARAAIMD
+699 AARDDLPAPVRTALLD

-716 GGAQGGGNAVAGG
+716 GGAQTGGNAVAGG

-738 SRPRSGGNR
+738 TRARGGVQRFALAAEPAMISR
-747 FDLASEPTML
+747 LASGS
-757 TRLADTAGAL
+757 DAL
-767 AEPARNLLALV
+767 AEPSKKLLALV
-778 NWPGRPAPP
+778 TWPGRPAPP

-792 SAAEEALFVRG
+792 NASEEALFKQG
-803 QAIYTEQCSGCHQA
+803 QAIYVEQCSGCHQIE
-817 QGQGQATVAPP
+817 GQGQATVAPA

-855 LMPPLGGDMT
+855 LMPPLGGAMSD
-865 NEEVAAVLT
+865 EEVAAVLT
-874 YVRQSWG
+874 YVRQSFG
-881 NTGAPL
+881 NRAAPV

-902 TMPWSEKD
+902 TTPWSEKD

>member
-1 MRHVVRTVK
+1 MSRRRAGMGAAVAA
-10 PTQTWLA
+10 LA
-17 RSAYY
+17 S
-22 IQNAIAKRCRL
+22 
-33 RHEGTIC
+33 
-40 RMKTMA
+40 
-46 HRKALNGA
+46 
-54 LFTLLAAP
+54 P
-62 LLLAAT
+62 LLLGAAN
-68 SLTAPPRSELN
+68 LAVPPRSELN
-79 RPWPFFESSE
+79 RPWPFFTAEE
-89 PDEPAVRAPRE
+89 PEEPPVRAPID
-100 ALKSFAMPPGYAV
+100 ALNSFAMPPGYAV

-148 SMDNSLEPV
+148 SMENSLEPV

-171 FDRRTVF
+171 FDKRTVF

-190 LAGSCALIGEPPT
+190 LAGGCALIGEPPT

-218 KVKVTDGFARLGVL
+218 KEKVADGFARLGVL
-232 EHGANGLFWGIDNL
+232 EHGANGLFWGMDNL
-246 LVVSEHEWNL
+246 LVVSEHEWNV
-256 AYKAGQFVT
+256 AFKAGQFVT

-291 PLFVDYVSPDYYARN
+291 PLFVDYVSPDYFARN

-360 LIYRGNRLPADVQ
+360 LIYRGTRLPADMQ

-394 GQGRKQAEDFYA
+394 GQGRMAAEDYYA

-411 ASNDVR
+411 ASTDVR
-417 FRPTALASAPDGSI
+417 FRPTALAGGPDGSF

-458 GLSRGTG
+458 GLARGIG
-465 HGRIYRVVYLGAD
+465 HGRIYRVVHVGAN
-478 GRAVPTAPVARP
+478 GAAAPMPRDARP
-490 QMSRDS
+490 QMSRDTT
-496 SAALVGHL
+496 AALVAHL
-504 SNPDGWWRDNA
+504 SHPNGWWRDTA
-515 QQLLVQRAD
+515 QQHLVQRAD
-524 PSTVP
+524 PKSEP
-529 LLAKLAR
+529 LLVKLSKDLKA
-536 DRKVDWRTRLHA
+536 DWRSRLHA
-548 LWTLQGMGRMQV
+548 LWTLDGMGAMRA
-560 DLAQLAMAD
+560 DLALLAMRDAKA
-569 PRPELRAAGLRLAEP
+569 ELRAAGLRLAESG
-584 WLATAA
+584 LA
-590 AKPMKAALAL
+590 KGDQKLIKAVLAL
-600 AGDANWQVRVQAAA
+600 AGDGNWQVRVQAAA
-614 SLGVLPAEQRMAP
+614 TLGALPNAARVQP
-627 MIALLTAHG
+627 MIALLSVHG
-636 DDPVLVDAAVSG
+636 DDPVLVDAALSG
-648 MKDGEMAVLSA
+648 LKGSELPVLTA
-659 LASAPAT
+659 LAAAPAA
-666 PADVLAMLSGA
+666 PREAVAMLAGA
-677 LAKRREGA
+677 LAKRRDA
-685 AGQTLVAMASNESL
+685 ATGQQLVAL
-699 APQARAAIMD
+699 AARDDLSAPVRTALLN
-709 GLALGFA
+709 GLALGFS
-716 GGAQGGGNAVAGG
+716 GGAQTGGNAVAGG

-738 SRPRSGGNR
+738 TRARGGVERFALAAEPAMLSR
-747 FDLASEPTML
+747 LASGS
-757 TRLADTAGAL
+757 DTL
-767 AEPARNLLALV
+767 AEPAKKLLALIT
-778 NWPGRPAPP
+778 WPGRPAPP

-792 SAAEEALFVRG
+792 TASEEALFKQG
-803 QAIYTEQCSGCHQA
+803 QAIYVEQCSGCHQIE
-817 QGQGQATVAPP
+817 GQGQATVAPA

-855 LMPPLGGDMT
+855 LMPPLGGVMSD
-865 NEEVAAVLT
+865 EEVAAVLT
-874 YVRQSWG
+874 YVRQSFG
-881 NTGAPL
+881 NRATPI

-902 TMPWSEKD
+902 TTPWSEKD

>member
-1 MRHVVRTVK
+1 M
-10 PTQTWLA
+10 
-17 RSAYY
+17 
-22 IQNAIAKRCRL
+22 
-33 RHEGTIC
+33 
-40 RMKTMA
+40 
-46 HRKALNGA
+46 GA
-54 LFTLLAAP
+54 AVAALAAP
-62 LLLAAT
+62 LLLAAAN
-68 SLTAPPRSELN
+68 LAVPPRSELN
-79 RPWPFFESSE
+79 RPWPFFTAEE
-89 PDEPAVRAPRE
+89 PEEPPLRAPID
-100 ALKSFAMPPGYAV
+100 ALNSFAMPPGYAV

-148 SMDNSLEPV
+148 SMENSLEPV

-171 FDRRTVF
+171 FDNRTVF

-190 LAGSCALIGEPPT
+190 LAGGCALIGEPPT

-210 DGDLKADT
+210 DRDLKADT
-218 KVKVTDGFARLGVL
+218 KEKVADGFARLGVL
-232 EHGANGLFWGIDNL
+232 EHGANGLFWGMDNL
-246 LVVSEHEWNL
+246 LVVSEHEWNV
-256 AYKAGQFVT
+256 AYKAGQFAT

-360 LIYRGNRLPADVQ
+360 LIYRGTRLPADVQ

-394 GQGRKQAEDFYA
+394 GQGRMAAEDFYA

-411 ASNDVR
+411 ASTDVR
-417 FRPTALASAPDGSI
+417 FRPTALAGGPDGSF
-431 YIADMYRGVSQDGP
+431 YVADMYRGVSQDGP

-458 GLSRGTG
+458 GLARGIG
-465 HGRIYRVVYLGAD
+465 HGRIYRVVHVSANGA
-478 GRAVPTAPVARP
+478 AAPMPRDARP
-490 QMSRDS
+490 QMSRDTT
-496 SAALVGHL
+496 AALVARL
-504 SNPDGWWRDNA
+504 SHPNGWWRDTA
-515 QQLLVQRAD
+515 QQHLVQRAD
-524 PSTVP
+524 PKSEP
-529 LLAKLAR
+529 LLVKLAK
-536 DRKVDWRTRLHA
+536 DLKADWRSRLHA
-548 LWTLQGMGRMQV
+548 LWTLDGIGAMRA
-560 DLAQLAMAD
+560 DLALLAMRDAKA
-569 PRPELRAAGLRLAEP
+569 ELRAAGLRLAESG
-584 WLATAA
+584 LA
-590 AKPMKAALAL
+590 KGDQKLIKAVLTL
-600 AGDANWQVRVQAAA
+600 AGDGNWQVRVQAAA
-614 SLGVLPAEQRMAP
+614 TLGALPDAARTQP
-627 MIALLTAHG
+627 MIALLSVHG
-636 DDPVLVDAAVSG
+636 DDPVLVDAALSG
-648 MKDGEMAVLSA
+648 LKGNELPVLTA
-659 LASAPAT
+659 LAAARAAPREA
-666 PADVLAMLSGA
+666 VAMLAGA
-677 LAKRREGA
+677 LAKRRDA
-685 AGQTLVAMASNESL
+685 ATGQQLVAL
-699 APQARAAIMD
+699 AARDDLPAPVRTALLD

-716 GGAQGGGNAVAGG
+716 GGAQTGGNAVAGG

-738 SRPRSGGNR
+738 TRARGGVQRFALAAEPAMISR
-747 FDLASEPTML
+747 LASGS
-757 TRLADTAGAL
+757 DAL
-767 AEPARNLLALV
+767 AEPSKKLLALV
-778 NWPGRPAPP
+778 TWPGRPAPP

-792 SAAEEALFVRG
+792 NASEEALFKQG
-803 QAIYTEQCSGCHQA
+803 QAIYVEQCSGCHQIE
-817 QGQGQATVAPP
+817 GQGQATVAPA

-855 LMPPLGGDMT
+855 LMPPLGGAMSD
-865 NEEVAAVLT
+865 EEVAAVLT
-874 YVRQSWG
+874 YVRQSFG
-881 NTGAPL
+881 NRAAPV

-902 TMPWSEKD
+902 TTPWSEKD

>member
-1 MRHVVRTVK
+1 MSRRR
-10 PTQTWLA
+10 A
-17 RSAYY
+17 
-22 IQNAIAKRCRL
+22 
-33 RHEGTIC
+33 G
-40 RMKTMA
+40 M
-46 HRKALNGA
+46 GA
-54 LFTLLAAP
+54 AVAALAAP
-62 LLLAAT
+62 FLLGAANLAV
-68 SLTAPPRSELN
+68 PPRSELN
-79 RPWPFFESSE
+79 RPWPFFTAEE
-89 PDEPAVRAPRE
+89 PEEPPVRAPID
-100 ALKSFAMPPGYAV
+100 ALSSFAMPPGYAV

-148 SMDNSLEPV
+148 SMENSLEPV

-171 FDRRTVF
+171 FDKRTVF

-190 LAGSCALIGEPPT
+190 LAGGCALIGEPPT

-218 KVKVTDGFARLGVL
+218 KEKVADGFARLGVL
-232 EHGANGLFWGIDNL
+232 EHGANGLFWGMDNL
-246 LVVSEHEWNL
+246 LVVSEHEWNV
-256 AYKAGQFVT
+256 AFKAGQFVT

-291 PLFVDYVSPDYYARN
+291 PLFVDYVSPDYFARN

-344 FRADG
+344 FRTDG

-360 LIYRGNRLPADVQ
+360 LIYRGTRLPADMQ

-394 GQGRKQAEDFYA
+394 GQGRMAAEDYYA

-411 ASNDVR
+411 ASTDVR
-417 FRPTALASAPDGSI
+417 FRPTALAGGPDGSF

-458 GLSRGTG
+458 GLARGIG
-465 HGRIYRVVYLGAD
+465 HGRIYRVVHVGAN
-478 GRAVPTAPVARP
+478 GAAAPMPRDARP
-490 QMSRDS
+490 QMSRDTT
-496 SAALVGHL
+496 AALVAHL
-504 SNPDGWWRDNA
+504 SHPNGWWRDTA
-515 QQLLVQRAD
+515 QQHLVQRAD
-524 PSTVP
+524 PKSEP
-529 LLAKLAR
+529 LLVKLAK
-536 DRKVDWRTRLHA
+536 DLKADWRSRLHA
-548 LWTLQGMGRMQV
+548 LWTLDGIGAMRA
-560 DLAQLAMAD
+560 DLALLAMRDAKA
-569 PRPELRAAGLRLAEP
+569 ELRAAGLRLAESG
-584 WLATAA
+584 LA
-590 AKPMKAALAL
+590 KGDQKLIKAVLAL
-600 AGDANWQVRVQAAA
+600 AGDGNWQVRVQAAA
-614 SLGVLPAEQRMAP
+614 TLGALPDAARVQP
-627 MIALLTAHG
+627 MIALLSVHG
-636 DDPVLVDAAVSG
+636 DDPVLVDAALSG
-648 MKDGEMAVLSA
+648 LKGSELPVLTA
-659 LASAPAT
+659 LAAVPAAPKEA
-666 PADVLAMLSGA
+666 VAMLAGA
-677 LAKRREGA
+677 LAKRRDA
-685 AGQTLVAMASNESL
+685 ATGQQMVAL
-699 APQARAAIMD
+699 AARDDLSAPVRTALLN
-709 GLALGFA
+709 GLALGFS
-716 GGAQGGGNAVAGG
+716 GGAQTGGNAVAGG

-738 SRPRSGGNR
+738 TRARGGVERFALAAEPAMLSR
-747 FDLASEPTML
+747 LASGS
-757 TRLADTAGAL
+757 DAL
-767 AEPARNLLALV
+767 AEPAKKLLALIT
-778 NWPGRPAPP
+778 WPGRPAPP

-792 SAAEEALFVRG
+792 TASEEALFKQG
-803 QAIYTEQCSGCHQA
+803 QAIYVEQCSGCHQIE
-817 QGQGQATVAPP
+817 GQGQATVAPA

-855 LMPPLGGDMT
+855 LMPPLGGAMSD
-865 NEEVAAVLT
+865 EEVAAVLT
-874 YVRQSWG
+874 YVRQSFG
-881 NTGAPL
+881 NRATPI

-902 TMPWSEKD
+902 TTPWSEKD

>member
-1 MRHVVRTVK
+1 MSRRRAGMGAAV
-10 PTQTWLA
+10 A
-17 RSAYY
+17 
-22 IQNAIAKRCRL
+22 
-33 RHEGTIC
+33 
-40 RMKTMA
+40 
-46 HRKALNGA
+46 AL
-54 LFTLLAAP
+54 TAP
-62 LLLAAT
+62 LLLAAAN
-68 SLTAPPRSELN
+68 LAVPPRSELN
-79 RPWPFFESSE
+79 RPWPFFTAEE
-89 PDEPAVRAPRE
+89 PEEPPVRAPID
-100 ALKSFAMPPGYAV
+100 ALNSFAMPPGYAV

-148 SMDNSLEPV
+148 SMENSLEPV

-171 FDRRTVF
+171 FDKRTVF

-190 LAGSCALIGEPPT
+190 LAGGCALIGEPPT

-218 KVKVTDGFARLGVL
+218 KEKVADGFARLGVL
-232 EHGANGLFWGIDNL
+232 EHGANGLFWGMDNL
-246 LVVSEHEWNL
+246 LVVSEHEWNV
-256 AYKAGQFVT
+256 AYKGGQFAT

-360 LIYRGNRLPADVQ
+360 LIYRGTRLPADVQ

-394 GQGRKQAEDFYA
+394 GQGRMAAEDFYA

-411 ASNDVR
+411 ASTDVR
-417 FRPTALASAPDGSI
+417 FRPTALAGGPDGSF
-431 YIADMYRGVSQDGP
+431 YVADMYRGVSQDGP

-458 GLSRGTG
+458 GLARGIG
-465 HGRIYRVVYLGAD
+465 HGRIYRVVHVSANGA
-478 GRAVPTAPVARP
+478 AAPMPRDARP
-490 QMSRDS
+490 QMSRDTT
-496 SAALVGHL
+496 AALVAHL
-504 SNPDGWWRDNA
+504 SHPNGWWRDTA
-515 QQLLVQRAD
+515 QQHLVQRAD
-524 PSTVP
+524 PKSEP
-529 LLAKLAR
+529 LLVKLAK
-536 DRKVDWRTRLHA
+536 DLKADWRSRLHA
-548 LWTLQGMGRMQV
+548 LWTLDGIGAMRA
-560 DLAQLAMAD
+560 DLALLAMRDAKA
-569 PRPELRAAGLRLAEP
+569 ELRAAGLRLAESG
-584 WLATAA
+584 LA
-590 AKPMKAALAL
+590 KGDQKLIKAVLTL
-600 AGDANWQVRVQAAA
+600 AGDGNWQVRLQAAA
-614 SLGVLPAEQRMAP
+614 TLGALPDAARTQP
-627 MIALLTAHG
+627 MIALLSVHG
-636 DDPVLVDAAVSG
+636 DDPVLVDAALSG
-648 MKDGEMAVLSA
+648 LKGNELPVLTA
-659 LASAPAT
+659 LAAARAAPREA
-666 PADVLAMLSGA
+666 VAMLAGA
-677 LAKRREGA
+677 LAKRRDA
-685 AGQTLVAMASNESL
+685 ATGQQLVAL
-699 APQARAAIMD
+699 AARDDLPAPVRTALLD

-716 GGAQGGGNAVAGG
+716 GGAQTGGNAVAGG

-738 SRPRSGGNR
+738 TRARGGVERFALAAEPAMISR
-747 FDLASEPTML
+747 LASGS
-757 TRLADTAGAL
+757 DAL
-767 AEPARNLLALV
+767 AEPSKKLLALIT
-778 NWPGRPAPP
+778 WPGRPAPP

-792 SAAEEALFVRG
+792 NASEEALFKQG
-803 QAIYTEQCSGCHQA
+803 QAIYVEQCSGCHQIE
-817 QGQGQATVAPP
+817 GQGQATVAPA

-855 LMPPLGGDMT
+855 LMPPLGGAMSD
-865 NEEVAAVLT
+865 EEVAAVLT
-874 YVRQSWG
+874 YVRQSFG
-881 NTGAPL
+881 NRAAPV

-902 TMPWSEKD
+902 TTPWSEKD

>member
-1 MRHVVRTVK
+1 M
-10 PTQTWLA
+10 
-17 RSAYY
+17 
-22 IQNAIAKRCRL
+22 
-33 RHEGTIC
+33 
-40 RMKTMA
+40 
-46 HRKALNGA
+46 GA
-54 LFTLLAAP
+54 AVAALAAP
-62 LLLAAT
+62 LLLAAAD
-68 SLTAPPRSELN
+68 LAVPPRSELN
-79 RPWPFFESSE
+79 RPWPFFTAEE
-89 PDEPAVRAPRE
+89 PEEPPVRAPID

-134 RLWVMELPGWAHNL
+134 RLWVMELPGWAYNL
-148 SMDNSLEPV
+148 SMENSLEPV

-164 DTDNDGV
+164 DSDNDGV
-171 FDRRTVF
+171 FDKRTVF

-190 LAGSCALIGEPPT
+190 LAGGCALIGEPPT

-218 KVKVTDGFARLGVL
+218 KEKVADGFARLGVL
-232 EHGANGLFWGIDNL
+232 EHGANGLFWGMDNL
-246 LVVSEHEWNL
+246 LVVSEHEWNV
-256 AYKAGQFVT
+256 AYRAGQFVT

-360 LIYRGNRLPADVQ
+360 LIYRGTRLPAEVQ

-394 GQGRKQAEDFYA
+394 GHGRLAAEDYYA

-411 ASNDVR
+411 ASTDVR
-417 FRPTALASAPDGSI
+417 FRPTALAGGPDGSF

-458 GLSRGTG
+458 GLARGTG
-465 HGRIYRVVYLGAD
+465 HGRIYRVVHVGAN
-478 GRAVPTAPVARP
+478 GATAPMPRDARP
-490 QMSRDS
+490 QMSRDTTT
-496 SAALVGHL
+496 ALVAHL
-504 SNPDGWWRDNA
+504 SHPNGWWRDTA

-524 PSTVP
+524 PKSLP

-536 DRKVDWRTRLHA
+536 DRKSDWRTRLHA
-548 LWTLQGMGRMQV
+548 LWTLNGIGGMQPALALAAMV
-560 DLAQLAMAD
+560 DA
-569 PRPELRAAGLRLAEP
+569 RPELRAAGLRLAEP
-584 WLATAA
+584 WLA
-590 AKPMKAALAL
+590 KGDRKISKAALAL
-600 AGDANWQVRVQAAA
+600 AADANWQVRVQLAA
-614 SLGVLPAEQRMAP
+614 SLGALPAEQRTAP
-627 MIALLTAHG
+627 MIALLKTQG
-636 DDPVLVDAAVSG
+636 DDPVLVDAALSG
-648 MKDGEMAVLSA
+648 LKGGEMAVLTA
-659 LASAPAT
+659 LAGQAGAPREA
-666 PADVLAMLSGA
+666 LAMLAGA
-677 LAKRREGA
+677 LAKRRD
-685 AGQTLVAMASNESL
+685 AGLGQLVAMAGDAGQP
-699 APQARAAIMD
+699 APVRSALLD
-709 GLALGFA
+709 GLALGLA
-716 GGAQGGGNAVAGG
+716 GGVQAGGNAVAGG

-738 SRPRSGGNR
+738 TRQRGGGNR
-747 FDLASEPTML
+747 FELASEPRGL
-757 TRLADTAGAL
+757 AVLADGKDAL
-767 AEPARNLLALV
+767 AEPARKLLALV
-778 NWPGRPAPP
+778 TWPGRPAPP

-792 SAAEEALFVRG
+792 SASEEALFRRG
-803 QAIYTEQCSGCHQA
+803 QSIYVEQCSGCHQV

-855 LMPPLGGDMT
+855 LMPPLGSAMSD
-865 NEEVAAVLT
+865 EEVDAVLT
-874 YVRQSWG
+874 YLRQSWG
-881 NTGAPL
+881 NTGTPL

-902 TMPWSEKD
+902 TTPWSEKD

>member
-1 MRHVVRTVK
+1 M
-10 PTQTWLA
+10 
-17 RSAYY
+17 
-22 IQNAIAKRCRL
+22 
-33 RHEGTIC
+33 
-40 RMKTMA
+40 
-46 HRKALNGA
+46 GA
-54 LFTLLAAP
+54 AVAALAAP
-62 LLLAAT
+62 LLLAAAN
-68 SLTAPPRSELN
+68 LAVPPRSELN
-79 RPWPFFESSE
+79 RPWPFFTAEE
-89 PDEPAVRAPRE
+89 PEEPPVRAPID
-100 ALKSFAMPPGYAV
+100 ALNSFAMPPGYAV

-148 SMDNSLEPV
+148 SMENSLEPV

-171 FDRRTVF
+171 FDKRTVF

-190 LAGSCALIGEPPT
+190 LAGGCALIGEPPT

-218 KVKVTDGFARLGVL
+218 KEKVADGFARLGVL
-232 EHGANGLFWGIDNL
+232 EHGANGLFWGMDNL
-246 LVVSEHEWNL
+246 LVVSEHEWNV

-360 LIYRGNRLPADVQ
+360 LIYRGTRLPADVQ

-394 GQGRKQAEDFYA
+394 GQGRMAAEDYYA

-411 ASNDVR
+411 ASTDVR
-417 FRPTALASAPDGSI
+417 FRPTALAGGPDGSF

-458 GLSRGTG
+458 GLARGIG
-465 HGRIYRVVYLGAD
+465 HGRIYRVVHVGAN
-478 GRAVPTAPVARP
+478 GAAAPMPRDARP
-490 QMSRDS
+490 QMSRDTT
-496 SAALVGHL
+496 AALVAHL
-504 SNPDGWWRDNA
+504 SHPNGWWRDTA
-515 QQLLVQRAD
+515 QQHLVQRAD
-524 PSTVP
+524 PKSEP
-529 LLAKLAR
+529 LLVKLAK
-536 DRKVDWRTRLHA
+536 DLKADWRSRLHA
-548 LWTLQGMGRMQV
+548 LWTLDGMGTMRA
-560 DLAQLAMAD
+560 DLALLAMRDAKA
-569 PRPELRAAGLRLAEP
+569 ELRAAGLRLAESG
-584 WLATAA
+584 LATGDQKLI
-590 AKPMKAALAL
+590 KPVLAL
-600 AGDANWQVRVQAAA
+600 AGDGNWQVRVQAAA
-614 SLGVLPAEQRMAP
+614 TLGALPDAARTQP
-627 MIALLTAHG
+627 MIALLSVHG
-636 DDPVLVDAAVSG
+636 DDPVLVDAALSG
-648 MKDGEMAVLSA
+648 LKGNELPVLTA
-659 LASAPAT
+659 LAAARAAPREA
-666 PADVLAMLSGA
+666 VAMLAGA
-677 LAKRREGA
+677 LAKRRDA
-685 AGQTLVAMASNESL
+685 ATGQQLVAL
-699 APQARAAIMD
+699 AARDDLPAPVRTALLD

-716 GGAQGGGNAVAGG
+716 GGAQTGGNAVAGG

-738 SRPRSGGNR
+738 TRARGGVERFALAAEPAMISR
-747 FDLASEPTML
+747 LASGS
-757 TRLADTAGAL
+757 DAL
-767 AEPARNLLALV
+767 AEPSKKLLALIT
-778 NWPGRPAPP
+778 WPGRPAPP
-787 ALPPR
+787 ALPAR
-792 SAAEEALFVRG
+792 NASEEALFKQG
-803 QAIYTEQCSGCHQA
+803 QAIYVEQCSGCHQIE
-817 QGQGQATVAPP
+817 GQGQATVAPA

-855 LMPPLGGDMT
+855 LMPPLGGAMSD
-865 NEEVAAVLT
+865 EEVAAVLT
-874 YVRQSWG
+874 YVRQSFG
-881 NTGAPL
+881 NRAAPV

-902 TMPWSEKD
+902 TTPWSEKD

>member
-1 MRHVVRTVK
+1 M
-10 PTQTWLA
+10 
-17 RSAYY
+17 
-22 IQNAIAKRCRL
+22 
-33 RHEGTIC
+33 
-40 RMKTMA
+40 
-46 HRKALNGA
+46 GA
-54 LFTLLAAP
+54 AVAALAAP
-62 LLLAAT
+62 LLLAAAN
-68 SLTAPPRSELN
+68 LAVPPRSELN
-79 RPWPFFESSE
+79 RPWPFFTAEE
-89 PDEPAVRAPRE
+89 PEEPPVRAPID
-100 ALKSFAMPPGYAV
+100 ALNSFAMPPGYAV

-148 SMDNSLEPV
+148 SMENSLEPV

-190 LAGSCALIGEPPT
+190 LAGGCALIGEPPT

-218 KVKVTDGFARLGVL
+218 KEKVADGFARLGVL
-232 EHGANGLFWGIDNL
+232 EHGANGLFWGMDNL
-246 LVVSEHEWNL
+246 LVVSEHEWNVG
-256 AYKAGQFVT
+256 YKAGQFVT

-326 IWPAHPTFGLNR
+326 IWPAHPTLGLNR

-360 LIYRGNRLPADVQ
+360 LIYRGTRLPADVQ

-394 GQGRKQAEDFYA
+394 GQGRMAAEDYYA

-411 ASNDVR
+411 ASTDVR
-417 FRPTALASAPDGSI
+417 FRPTALAGGPDGSF
-431 YIADMYRGVSQDGP
+431 YVADMYRGVSQDGP

-458 GLSRGTG
+458 GLARGIG
-465 HGRIYRVVYLGAD
+465 HGRIYRVVHVSANGA
-478 GRAVPTAPVARP
+478 AAPMPRDARP
-490 QMSRDS
+490 QMSRDTT
-496 SAALVGHL
+496 AALVAHL
-504 SNPDGWWRDNA
+504 SHPNGWWRDTA
-515 QQLLVQRAD
+515 QQHLVQRAD
-524 PSTVP
+524 PKSEP
-529 LLAKLAR
+529 LLVKLAK
-536 DRKVDWRTRLHA
+536 DLKADWRSRLHA
-548 LWTLQGMGRMQV
+548 LWTLDGMGAMRA
-560 DLAQLAMAD
+560 DLALLAMRDAKA
-569 PRPELRAAGLRLAEP
+569 ELRAAGLRLAESG
-584 WLATAA
+584 LA
-590 AKPMKAALAL
+590 KGDQKLIKAVLTL
-600 AGDANWQVRVQAAA
+600 AGDGNWQVRLQAAA
-614 SLGVLPAEQRMAP
+614 TLGALPDAARTQP
-627 MIALLTAHG
+627 MIALLSVHG
-636 DDPVLVDAAVSG
+636 DDPVLVDAALSG
-648 MKDGEMAVLSA
+648 LKGNELPVLTA
-659 LASAPAT
+659 LAAARAAPREA
-666 PADVLAMLSGA
+666 VAMLAGA
-677 LAKRREGA
+677 LAKRRDA
-685 AGQTLVAMASNESL
+685 ATGQQLVAL
-699 APQARAAIMD
+699 AARDDLPAPVRTALLD

-716 GGAQGGGNAVAGG
+716 GGAQTGGNAVAGG

-738 SRPRSGGNR
+738 TRARGGVERFALAAEPAMISR
-747 FDLASEPTML
+747 LASGS
-757 TRLADTAGAL
+757 DAL
-767 AEPARNLLALV
+767 AEPSKKLLALIT
-778 NWPGRPAPP
+778 WPGRPAPP

-792 SAAEEALFVRG
+792 NASEEALFKQG
-803 QAIYTEQCSGCHQA
+803 QAIYVEQCSGCHQIE
-817 QGQGQATVAPP
+817 GQGQATVAPA

-855 LMPPLGGDMT
+855 LMPPLGGAMSD
-865 NEEVAAVLT
+865 EEVAAVLT
-874 YVRQSWG
+874 YVRQSFG
-881 NTGAPL
+881 NRAAPL

-902 TMPWSEKD
+902 TTPWSEKD

>member
-1 MRHVVRTVK
+1 MGVAV
-10 PTQTWLA
+10 A
-17 RSAYY
+17 A
-22 IQNAIAKRCRL
+22 
-33 RHEGTIC
+33 
-40 RMKTMA
+40 
-46 HRKALNGA
+46 
-54 LFTLLAAP
+54 LAAR
-62 LLLAAT
+62 LLLAAGN
-68 SLTAPPRSELN
+68 LAVPPRSELN
-79 RPWPFFESSE
+79 RPWPFFTAEE
-89 PDEPAVRAPRE
+89 PEEPPVRAPID
-100 ALKSFAMPPGYAV
+100 ALNSFAMPPGYAV

-148 SMDNSLEPV
+148 SMENSLEPV

-171 FDRRTVF
+171 FDKRTVF

-190 LAGSCALIGEPPT
+190 LAGGCALIGEPPT

-210 DGDLKADT
+210 DRDLKADT
-218 KVKVTDGFARLGVL
+218 KEKVADGFARLGVL
-232 EHGANGLFWGIDNL
+232 EHGANGLFWGMDNL
-246 LVVSEHEWNL
+246 LVVSEHEWNV
-256 AYKAGQFVT
+256 AYKAGQFAT

-360 LIYRGNRLPADVQ
+360 LIYRGTRLPADVQ

-394 GQGRKQAEDFYA
+394 GQGRMAAEDFYA

-411 ASNDVR
+411 ASTDVR
-417 FRPTALASAPDGSI
+417 FRPTALAGGPDGSF
-431 YIADMYRGVSQDGP
+431 YVADMYRGVSQDGP

-458 GLSRGTG
+458 GLARGIG
-465 HGRIYRVVYLGAD
+465 HGRIYRVVHVGAN
-478 GRAVPTAPVARP
+478 GAAAPMPRDARP
-490 QMSRDS
+490 QMSRDTT
-496 SAALVGHL
+496 AALVAHL
-504 SNPDGWWRDNA
+504 SHPNGWWRDTA

-524 PSTVP
+524 PKSEP
-529 LLAKLAR
+529 LLVKLAK
-536 DRKVDWRTRLHA
+536 DLKADWRSRLHA
-548 LWTLQGMGRMQV
+548 LWTLDGMGAMRT
-560 DLAQLAMAD
+560 DLALLALRDAKA
-569 PRPELRAAGLRLAEP
+569 ELRAAGLRLAESG
-584 WLATAA
+584 LA
-590 AKPMKAALAL
+590 KGDQKLIKAVLAL
-600 AGDANWQVRVQAAA
+600 AGDGNWQVRVQAAA
-614 SLGVLPAEQRMAP
+614 TLGALPDAARTQP
-627 MIALLTAHG
+627 MIALLSVHG
-636 DDPVLVDAAVSG
+636 DDPVLVDAALSG
-648 MKDGEMAVLSA
+648 LKGNELPVLTA
-659 LASAPAT
+659 LAAARAAPREA
-666 PADVLAMLSGA
+666 VAMLAGA
-677 LAKRREGA
+677 LAKRRDA
-685 AGQTLVAMASNESL
+685 ATGQQLVAL
-699 APQARAAIMD
+699 AARDDLPAPVRTALLD

-716 GGAQGGGNAVAGG
+716 GGAQTGGNAVAGG

-738 SRPRSGGNR
+738 TRARGGVQRFALAAEPAMISR
-747 FDLASEPTML
+747 LASGS
-757 TRLADTAGAL
+757 DAL
-767 AEPARNLLALV
+767 AEPSKKLLALV
-778 NWPGRPAPP
+778 TWPGRPAPP

-792 SAAEEALFVRG
+792 NASEEALFKQG
-803 QAIYTEQCSGCHQA
+803 QAIYVEQCSGCHQIE
-817 QGQGQATVAPP
+817 GQGQATVAPA

-855 LMPPLGGDMT
+855 LMPPLGGAMSD
-865 NEEVAAVLT
+865 EEVAAVLT
-874 YVRQSWG
+874 YVRQSFG
-881 NTGAPL
+881 NRAAPVPL
-887 PPAAVKEWRL
+887 AAVKEWRL

-902 TMPWSEKD
+902 TTPWSEKD

>member
-1 MRHVVRTVK
+1 M
-10 PTQTWLA
+10 
-17 RSAYY
+17 
-22 IQNAIAKRCRL
+22 
-33 RHEGTIC
+33 
-40 RMKTMA
+40 
-46 HRKALNGA
+46 
-54 LFTLLAAP
+54 LLAAAD
-62 LLLAAT
+62 LAV
-68 SLTAPPRSELN
+68 PPRSELN
-79 RPWPFFESSE
+79 RPWPFFTAEE
-89 PDEPAVRAPRE
+89 PEEPPVRAPLD

-148 SMDNSLEPV
+148 SMENSLEPV

-164 DTDNDGV
+164 DSNNDGV
-171 FDRRTVF
+171 FDKRTVF

-190 LAGSCALIGEPPT
+190 LAGGCALIGEPPT

-210 DGDLKADT
+210 DGDMVADT
-218 KVKVTDGFARLGVL
+218 REKVADGFARLGVL
-232 EHGANGLFWGIDNL
+232 EHGANGLFWGMDNL
-246 LVVSEHEWNL
+246 LVVSEHEWNV
-256 AYKAGQFVT
+256 AYKAGKFLT

-291 PLFVDYVSPDYYARN
+291 PLFVDNVSPTYFARN

-344 FRADG
+344 FRGDG

-360 LIYRGNRLPADVQ
+360 LIYRGTRLPADVR

-394 GQGRKQAEDFYA
+394 GQGRMAAEDFYA

-411 ASNDVR
+411 ASTDVR
-417 FRPTALASAPDGSI
+417 FRPTALAGGPDGTI
-431 YIADMYRGVSQDGP
+431 HIADMYRGVSQDGP

-450 LRDYITKR
+450 LKDYINKR
-458 GLSRGTG
+458 GLARGVG
-465 HGRIYRVVYLGAD
+465 HGRIYRVVHVGAD
-478 GRAVPTAPVARP
+478 GAPMARDARP
-490 QMSRDS
+490 QMSKDTV
-496 SAALVGHL
+496 AALVGHL
-504 SNPDGWWRDNA
+504 SHPNGWWRDTA
-515 QQLLVQRAD
+515 QQHLVQRAD
-524 PSTVP
+524 PKSVP
-529 LLAKLAR
+529 LLVKLAK
-536 DRKVDWRTRLHA
+536 DMKADWRSRLHA
-548 LWTLQGMGRMQV
+548 LWTLDGMGAMRA
-560 DLAQLAMAD
+560 DLALLAMRDAKA
-569 PRPELRAAGLRLAEP
+569 ELRAAGLRLAESG
-584 WLATAA
+584 LATGDQ
-590 AKPMKAALAL
+590 KLTKAVLAL
-600 AGDANWQVRVQAAA
+600 AEDANWQVRVQAAA
-614 SLGVLPAEQRMAP
+614 TLGALPDAARTQP
-627 MIALLTAHG
+627 MIALLAVHG
-636 DDPVLVDAAVSG
+636 DDPVLVDAALSG
-648 MKDGEMAVLSA
+648 LKGGELPVLTA
-659 LASAPAT
+659 LAAT
-666 PADVLAMLSGA
+666 PAAPKEAVAMLAGA
-677 LAKRREGA
+677 LAKRRDPA
-685 AGQTLVAMASNESL
+685 TGQQLVAL
-699 APQARAAIMD
+699 AARDDLPAPVRTALID

-716 GGAQGGGNAVAGG
+716 GGAQTGGNAVAGG

-738 SRPRSGGNR
+738 TRARGGVERFALAAEPAAISR
-747 FDLASEPTML
+747 LASSS
-757 TRLADTAGAL
+757 DAL
-767 AEPARNLLALV
+767 AEPAKKLLALIT
-778 NWPGRPAPP
+778 WPGRPAPP

-792 SAAEEALFVRG
+792 NASEEALFKQG
-803 QAIYTEQCSGCHQA
+803 QAIYVEQCSGCHQIE
-817 QGQGQATVAPP
+817 GQGQATVAPA

-855 LMPPLGGDMT
+855 LMPPLGGAMSD
-865 NEEVAAVLT
+865 EEVAAVLT
-874 YVRQSWG
+874 YVRQSFG
-881 NTGAPL
+881 NRATPV

-902 TMPWSEKD
+902 TTPWSEKD

>member
-1 MRHVVRTVK
+1 MSRRRAGMGAAV
-10 PTQTWLA
+10 A
-17 RSAYY
+17 
-22 IQNAIAKRCRL
+22 
-33 RHEGTIC
+33 
-40 RMKTMA
+40 
-46 HRKALNGA
+46 AL
-54 LFTLLAAP
+54 TAP
-62 LLLAAT
+62 LLLAAAN
-68 SLTAPPRSELN
+68 LAVPPRSELN
-79 RPWPFFESSE
+79 RPWPFFTAEE
-89 PDEPAVRAPRE
+89 PEEPPVRAPID
-100 ALKSFAMPPGYAV
+100 ALNSFAMPPGYAV

-148 SMDNSLEPV
+148 SMENSLEPV

-171 FDRRTVF
+171 FDKRTVF

-190 LAGSCALIGEPPT
+190 LAGGCALIGEPPM

-218 KVKVTDGFARLGVL
+218 KEKVADGFARLGVL
-232 EHGANGLFWGIDNL
+232 EHGANGLFWGMDNL
-246 LVVSEHEWNL
+246 LVVSEHEWNVG
-256 AYKAGQFVT
+256 YKAGQFVT

-360 LIYRGNRLPADVQ
+360 LIYRGTRLPADVQ

-394 GQGRKQAEDFYA
+394 GQGRMAAEDYYA

-411 ASNDVR
+411 ASTDVR
-417 FRPTALASAPDGSI
+417 FRPTALAGGPDGSF
-431 YIADMYRGVSQDGP
+431 YIADMHRGVSQDGP

-458 GLSRGTG
+458 GLARGIG
-465 HGRIYRVVYLGAD
+465 HGRIYRVVHVGAN
-478 GRAVPTAPVARP
+478 GAAAPMPRDARP
-490 QMSRDS
+490 QMSRDTT
-496 SAALVGHL
+496 AALVAHL
-504 SNPDGWWRDNA
+504 SHPNGWWRDTA

-524 PSTVP
+524 PKSEP
-529 LLAKLAR
+529 LLVKLAK
-536 DRKVDWRTRLHA
+536 DLKADWRSRLHA
-548 LWTLQGMGRMQV
+548 LWTLDGMGAMRT
-560 DLAQLAMAD
+560 DLALLALRDAKA
-569 PRPELRAAGLRLAEP
+569 ELRAAGLRLAESG
-584 WLATAA
+584 LA
-590 AKPMKAALAL
+590 KGDQKLIKAVLAL
-600 AGDANWQVRVQAAA
+600 AGDGNWQVRVQAAA
-614 SLGVLPAEQRMAP
+614 TLGALPDAARTQP
-627 MIALLTAHG
+627 MIALLSVHG
-636 DDPVLVDAAVSG
+636 DDPVLVDAALSG
-648 MKDGEMAVLSA
+648 LKGNELPVLTA
-659 LASAPAT
+659 LAAARAVPREA
-666 PADVLAMLSGA
+666 VAMLAGA
-677 LAKRREGA
+677 LAKRRDA
-685 AGQTLVAMASNESL
+685 ATGQQLVAL
-699 APQARAAIMD
+699 AARDDLPAPVRTALLD

-716 GGAQGGGNAVAGG
+716 GGAQTGGNAVAGG

-738 SRPRSGGNR
+738 TRARGGVERFALAAEPAMISR
-747 FDLASEPTML
+747 LASGS
-757 TRLADTAGAL
+757 DAL
-767 AEPARNLLALV
+767 AEPSKKLLALIT
-778 NWPGRPAPP
+778 WPGRPAPP

-792 SAAEEALFVRG
+792 NASEEALFKQG
-803 QAIYTEQCSGCHQA
+803 QAIYVEQCSGCHQIE
-817 QGQGQATVAPP
+817 GQGQATVAPA

-855 LMPPLGGDMT
+855 LMPPLGGAMSD
-865 NEEVAAVLT
+865 EEVAAVLT
-874 YVRQSWG
+874 YVRQSFG
-881 NTGAPL
+881 NRAAPV

-902 TMPWSEKD
+902 TTPWSEKD

>member
-1 MRHVVRTVK
+1 MSRRR
-10 PTQTWLA
+10 A
-17 RSAYY
+17 
-22 IQNAIAKRCRL
+22 
-33 RHEGTIC
+33 G
-40 RMKTMA
+40 M
-46 HRKALNGA
+46 GA
-54 LFTLLAAP
+54 AVAALAAP
-62 LLLAAT
+62 LLLAAAN
-68 SLTAPPRSELN
+68 LAVPPRSELN
-79 RPWPFFESSE
+79 RPWPFFTAEE
-89 PDEPAVRAPRE
+89 PEEPPVRAPID
-100 ALKSFAMPPGYAV
+100 ALNSFAMPPGYAV

-148 SMDNSLEPV
+148 SMENSLEPV

-171 FDRRTVF
+171 FDKRTVF

-190 LAGSCALIGEPPT
+190 LAGGCALIGEPPT

-218 KVKVTDGFARLGVL
+218 KEKVADGFARLGVL
-232 EHGANGLFWGIDNL
+232 EHGANGLFWGMDNL
-246 LVVSEHEWNL
+246 LVVSEHEWNV

-360 LIYRGNRLPADVQ
+360 LIYRGTRLPADVQ

-394 GQGRKQAEDFYA
+394 GQGRMAAEDYYA

-411 ASNDVR
+411 ASTDVR
-417 FRPTALASAPDGSI
+417 FRPTALAGGPDGSF

-458 GLSRGTG
+458 GLARGIG
-465 HGRIYRVVYLGAD
+465 HGRIYRVVHVGAN
-478 GRAVPTAPVARP
+478 GAAAPMPRDARP
-490 QMSRDS
+490 QMSRDTT
-496 SAALVGHL
+496 AALVAHL
-504 SNPDGWWRDNA
+504 SHPNGWWRDTA

-524 PSTVP
+524 PKSQP
-529 LLAKLAR
+529 LLVKLAK
-536 DRKVDWRTRLHA
+536 DLKADWRSRLHA
-548 LWTLQGMGRMQV
+548 LWTLDGMGAMRT
-560 DLAQLAMAD
+560 DLALLAMRDAKA
-569 PRPELRAAGLRLAEP
+569 ELRAAGLRLAESG
-584 WLATAA
+584 LA
-590 AKPMKAALAL
+590 KGDQKLIKAVLAL
-600 AGDANWQVRVQAAA
+600 AGDGNWQVRVQAAA
-614 SLGVLPAEQRMAP
+614 TLGALPDAARTQP
-627 MIALLTAHG
+627 MIALLSVHG
-636 DDPVLVDAAVSG
+636 DDPVLVDAALSG
-648 MKDGEMAVLSA
+648 LKGSELPVLTA
-659 LASAPAT
+659 LTAAPAA
-666 PADVLAMLSGA
+666 PREAVAMLAGA
-677 LAKRREGA
+677 LAKRRDADLGQLVA
-685 AGQTLVAMASNESL
+685 LAGDAGQP
-699 APQARAAIMD
+699 APLRSALLD
-709 GLALGFA
+709 GLALGLA
-716 GGAQGGGNAVAGG
+716 GGVQAGGNAVAGG

-738 SRPRSGGNR
+738 SRQRGGGNR
-747 FDLASEPTML
+747 FELPAEPRSLAV
-757 TRLADTAGAL
+757 LAAGKDAL
-767 AEPARNLLALV
+767 AEPAKKLLALV
-778 NWPGRPAPP
+778 TWPGRPAPL

-792 SAAEEALFVRG
+792 SASEEALFRRG
-803 QAIYTEQCSGCHQA
+803 QSIYVEQCSGCHQV

-855 LMPPLGGDMT
+855 LMPPLGSAMND
-865 NEEVAAVLT
+865 EEVAAVLT

-881 NTGAPL
+881 NTGTPL

-902 TMPWSEKD
+902 TTPWSEKD

>member
-1 MRHVVRTVK
+1 MSGRR
-10 PTQTWLA
+10 A
-17 RSAYY
+17 
-22 IQNAIAKRCRL
+22 
-33 RHEGTIC
+33 G
-40 RMKTMA
+40 M
-46 HRKALNGA
+46 GA
-54 LFTLLAAP
+54 AVAALAAP
-62 LLLAAT
+62 LLLAAGN
-68 SLTAPPRSELN
+68 LAVPPRSELN
-79 RPWPFFESSE
+79 RPWPFFTAEE
-89 PDEPAVRAPRE
+89 PEEPPVRAPID
-100 ALKSFAMPPGYAV
+100 ALNSFAMPPGYAV

-148 SMDNSLEPV
+148 SMENSLEPV

-171 FDRRTVF
+171 FDKRTVF

-190 LAGSCALIGEPPT
+190 LAGGCALIGEPPM

-218 KVKVTDGFARLGVL
+218 KEKVADGFARLGVL
-232 EHGANGLFWGIDNL
+232 EHGANGLFWGMDNL
-246 LVVSEHEWNL
+246 LVVSEHEWNVG
-256 AYKAGQFVT
+256 YKAGQFVT

-326 IWPAHPTFGLNR
+326 IWPAHPTLGLNR

-360 LIYRGNRLPADVQ
+360 LIYRGTRLPADVQ

-394 GQGRKQAEDFYA
+394 GQGRMAAEDYYA

-411 ASNDVR
+411 ASTDVR
-417 FRPTALASAPDGSI
+417 FRPTALAGGPDGSF
-431 YIADMYRGVSQDGP
+431 YVADMYRGVSQDGP

-458 GLSRGTG
+458 GLARGIG
-465 HGRIYRVVYLGAD
+465 HGRIYRVVHVSANGA
-478 GRAVPTAPVARP
+478 AAPMPRDARP
-490 QMSRDS
+490 QMSRDTT
-496 SAALVGHL
+496 AALVAHL
-504 SNPDGWWRDNA
+504 SHPNGWWRDTA
-515 QQLLVQRAD
+515 QQHLVQRAD
-524 PSTVP
+524 PKSEP
-529 LLAKLAR
+529 LLVKLAK
-536 DRKVDWRTRLHA
+536 DLKADWRSRLHA
-548 LWTLQGMGRMQV
+548 LWTLDGMGAMRA
-560 DLAQLAMAD
+560 DLALLAMRDAKA
-569 PRPELRAAGLRLAEP
+569 ELRAAGLRLAESG
-584 WLATAA
+584 LA
-590 AKPMKAALAL
+590 KGDQKLIKAVLTL
-600 AGDANWQVRVQAAA
+600 AGDGNWQVRLQAAA
-614 SLGVLPAEQRMAP
+614 TLGALPDAARTQP
-627 MIALLTAHG
+627 MIALLSVHG
-636 DDPVLVDAAVSG
+636 DDPVLVDAALSG
-648 MKDGEMAVLSA
+648 LKGNELPVLTA
-659 LASAPAT
+659 LAAARAAPREA
-666 PADVLAMLSGA
+666 VAMLAGA
-677 LAKRREGA
+677 LAKRRDA
-685 AGQTLVAMASNESL
+685 ATGQQLVAL
-699 APQARAAIMD
+699 AARDDLPAPVRTALLD

-716 GGAQGGGNAVAGG
+716 GGAQTGGNAVAGG

-738 SRPRSGGNR
+738 TRARGGVQRFALAAEPAMISR
-747 FDLASEPTML
+747 LASGS
-757 TRLADTAGAL
+757 DAL
-767 AEPARNLLALV
+767 AEPSKKLLALIT
-778 NWPGRPAPP
+778 WPGRPAPP

-792 SAAEEALFVRG
+792 NASEEALFKQG
-803 QAIYTEQCSGCHQA
+803 QAIYVEQCSGCHQIE
-817 QGQGQATVAPP
+817 GQGQATVAPA

-855 LMPPLGGDMT
+855 LMPPLGGAMSD
-865 NEEVAAVLT
+865 EEVAAVLT
-874 YVRQSWG
+874 YVRQSFG
-881 NTGAPL
+881 NRAAPL

-902 TMPWSEKD
+902 TTPWSEKD

>member
-1 MRHVVRTVK
+1 M
-10 PTQTWLA
+10 
-17 RSAYY
+17 
-22 IQNAIAKRCRL
+22 
-33 RHEGTIC
+33 
-40 RMKTMA
+40 
-46 HRKALNGA
+46 GA
-54 LFTLLAAP
+54 AVAALAAP
-62 LLLAAT
+62 LLLAAAN
-68 SLTAPPRSELN
+68 LAVPPRSELN
-79 RPWPFFESSE
+79 RPWPFFTAEE
-89 PDEPAVRAPRE
+89 PEEPPVRAPID
-100 ALKSFAMPPGYAV
+100 ALNSFAMPPGYAV

-148 SMDNSLEPV
+148 SMENSLEPV

-171 FDRRTVF
+171 FDKRTVF

-190 LAGSCALIGEPPT
+190 LAGGCALIGEPPT

-218 KVKVTDGFARLGVL
+218 KEKVADGFARLGVL
-232 EHGANGLFWGIDNL
+232 EHGANGLFWGMDNL
-246 LVVSEHEWNL
+246 LVVSEHEWNV

-360 LIYRGNRLPADVQ
+360 LIYRGTRLPADVQ

-394 GQGRKQAEDFYA
+394 GQGRMAAEDYYA

-411 ASNDVR
+411 ASTDVR
-417 FRPTALASAPDGSI
+417 FRPTALAGGPDGSF

-458 GLSRGTG
+458 GLARGIG
-465 HGRIYRVVYLGAD
+465 HGRIYRVVHVGAN
-478 GRAVPTAPVARP
+478 GAAAPMPRDARP
-490 QMSRDS
+490 QMSRDTT
-496 SAALVGHL
+496 AALVAHL
-504 SNPDGWWRDNA
+504 SHPNGWWRDTA
-515 QQLLVQRAD
+515 QQHLVQRAD
-524 PSTVP
+524 PKSEP
-529 LLAKLAR
+529 LLVKLAK
-536 DRKVDWRTRLHA
+536 DLKADWRSRLHA
-548 LWTLQGMGRMQV
+548 LWTLDGMGTMRA
-560 DLAQLAMAD
+560 DLALLAMRDAKA
-569 PRPELRAAGLRLAEP
+569 ELRAAGLRLAESG
-584 WLATAA
+584 LATGDQKLI
-590 AKPMKAALAL
+590 KPVLAL
-600 AGDANWQVRVQAAA
+600 AGDGNWQVRVQAAA
-614 SLGVLPAEQRMAP
+614 TLGALPDAARTQP
-627 MIALLTAHG
+627 MIALLSVYG
-636 DDPVLVDAAVSG
+636 DDPVLVDAALSG
-648 MKDGEMAVLSA
+648 LKGNELPVLTA
-659 LASAPAT
+659 LAAARAAPREA
-666 PADVLAMLSGA
+666 VAMLAGA
-677 LAKRREGA
+677 LAKRRDA
-685 AGQTLVAMASNESL
+685 ATGQQLVAL
-699 APQARAAIMD
+699 AARDDLPAPVRTALLD

-716 GGAQGGGNAVAGG
+716 GGAQTGGNAVAGG

-738 SRPRSGGNR
+738 TRARGGVERFALAAEPAMISR
-747 FDLASEPTML
+747 LASGS
-757 TRLADTAGAL
+757 DAL
-767 AEPARNLLALV
+767 AEPSKKLLALIT
-778 NWPGRPAPP
+778 WPGRPAPP

-792 SAAEEALFVRG
+792 NASEEALFKQG
-803 QAIYTEQCSGCHQA
+803 QAIYVEQCSGCHQIE
-817 QGQGQATVAPP
+817 GQGQATVAPA

-855 LMPPLGGDMT
+855 LMPPLGGAMSD
-865 NEEVAAVLT
+865 EEVAAVLT
-874 YVRQSWG
+874 YVRQSFG
-881 NTGAPL
+881 NRAAPV

-902 TMPWSEKD
+902 TTPWSEKD